1 MKRKIT
7 LLILSI
13 VMGSLAMIAQN
24 ILDLSGKNPS
34 LKIKEYTIYF
44 KEYNKNN
51 FIIDAKDSITISK
64 TVFAKNGNEAKR
76 AEIKDGRKLLTK
88 KDSVKKDISDIIKI
102 SPKSILT
109 ITWGQKTWTFKMKG
123 NEMNSSN
130 NKTNQNVK
138 TNEFQD
144 GSNSIWDI
152 IIGIIIGV
160 VISAIGF
167 CWLKKYR
174 KTNSKSKESTQK
186 TTAEDKAL
194 TTEVKNEKENAS
206 INQPAKAS
214 DVQVEEKNE
223 EANKENPNDETW
235 ATNDINK
242 IENAL
247 DEQIATI
254 IKGYEI
260 DIFNEYSNRNSKI
273 EKLQEILSI
282 YFNLL
287 NDKKHIS
294 KELCGSENA
303 DTQQILTKIKELK
316 TVKTSSESNYNRV
329 IAISDIERLIKADE
343 ISKSIYND
351 ETNGEFEAKI
361 KQLLDKLCK
370 KVKESIDTKSV
381 DGRHEAQ
388 KYVIEQLKI
397 NGFDSYFASNTPLK
411 SGLEKIKADIE
422 KSKSSMATSNSVN
435 TDDVTTNHSSNF
447 ESFLEELHSQL
458 PEISDNIG
466 TFDDLVNVIKDLIKN
481 HLNVEKDTSISFEN
495 TEEISIANFLKEVG
509 MQPTASQEDAIKQIK
524 DALVKVNELDEI
536 CKQYGTNKAKGLVD
550 AIKEHIYKSIKGQL
564 ESKNETKEIIASCH
578 TTEGIVKELSDAY
591 IEVGIEKKKLEEEQ
605 KEMTTN
611 LKEACANEGNSESM
625 EDSNMNKMFKAYQD
639 AVCQKIA
646 TEKANVETLQQKV
659 SSKQEII
666 DSNNKTFS
674 NMLSEMN
681 EVMKKDIHDIQASIA
696 GSFIRPCDMTL
707 KPQCD
712 ENQSLL
718 REAFKKFSMKLQAT
732 EAIGNYA
739 ELYHKVQDI
748 IEEDITNEYGLTN
761 VLSRYYSYSCL
772 PFMTDQAREYGMR
785 IDHES
790 MMCAYNALSHL
801 ANRFGLQLIVP
812 NLFADRISDGEYK
825 DCTGENYG
833 DLENLCPGVANY
845 VLEISNSDKQ
855 NYITDLVRVGYK
867 KDYKVK
873 QKAMVIV
880 AQ

>member
-7 LLILSI
+7 LLILSV
-13 VMGSLAMIAQN
+13 VMGSLTIIAQN
-24 ILDLSGKNPS
+24 VLDLSGKNPS
-34 LKIKEYTIYF
+34 LKIKDTIDIK
-44 KEYNKNN
+44 KEHKNI

-64 TVFAKNGNEAKR
+64 IVFVKNGNEAKR
-76 AEIKDGRKLLTK
+76 VEIKEGGNLLIK
-88 KDSVKKDISDIIKI
+88 MDSVKNDISKTIKI

-109 ITWGQKTWTFKMKG
+109 VTWGKTTWTFKMKD
-123 NEMNSSN
+123 NNMNLGR
-130 NKTNQNVK
+130 NKTGK
-138 TNEFQD
+138 TKEVQD
-144 GSNSIWDI
+144 KPNSILYI
-152 IIGIIIGV
+152 IIVIIIGV
-160 VISAIGF
+160 VISVFGF
-167 CWLKKYR
+167 CWFKRNKR
-174 KTNSKSKESTQK
+174 TSSKSKGGAPK
-186 TTAEDKAL
+186 ATAEAKTSTIEIKDDANITQSEKPSDIQVKVEDENDK
-194 TTEVKNEKENAS
+194 EDSNNETS
-206 INQPAKAS
+206 
-214 DVQVEEKNE
+214 
-223 EANKENPNDETW
+223 
-235 ATNDINK
+235 ATDDINET
-242 IENAL
+242 ENEL
-247 DEQIATI
+247 DKQIATV
-254 IKGYEI
+254 IKEFEEEF
-260 DIFNEYSNRNSKI
+260 FNDCNDRNSKI

-282 YFNLL
+282 HFNLL

-294 KELCGSENA
+294 KELCGNDNS
-303 DTQQILTKIKELK
+303 DTQQILIEIKELK
-316 TVKTSSESNYNRV
+316 VAKTSSESKNNNI
-329 IAISDIERLIKADE
+329 IAVSKIEHLIKANE

-351 ETNGEFEAKI
+351 ETNGDFEVRF
-361 KQLLDKLCK
+361 KQLLEKLCK
-370 KVKESIDTKSV
+370 KVQDSIDTKSA
-381 DGRHEAQ
+381 DGRYEAQ

-397 NGFDSYFASNTPLK
+397 NGFDRYFASNTTLK
-411 SGLEKIKADIE
+411 SGLEKIKVDID
-422 KSKSSMATSNSVN
+422 KGKSSRTTSNPDN
-435 TDDVTTNHSSNF
+435 TDDATTNHPLDF
-447 ESFLEELHSQL
+447 ERFAKKLHSQL
-458 PEISDNIG
+458 PEISDNINSL
-466 TFDDLVNVIKDLIKN
+466 DDLVEFIKDLIKN
-481 HLNVEKDTSISFEN
+481 HQNAERDITNSSEN
-495 TEEISIANFLKEVG
+495 TEETAISNFLKEVG
-509 MQPTASQEDAIKQIK
+509 MHPTASQEDAIKQIK
-524 DALVKVNELDEI
+524 EAIAKVTKLDNI
-536 CKQYGTNKAKGLVD
+536 CKQYGIDNAEGLLD
-550 AIKEHIYKSIKGQL
+550 AIKKHIYKSIKGQL

-591 IEVGIEKKKLEEEQ
+591 IEVGIEKKKLEEER

-611 LKEACANEGNSESM
+611 LKEAYTNVGNSEST
-625 EDSNMNKMFKAYQD
+625 EDSNMNEMFKAYQD

-646 TEKANVETLQQKV
+646 TEKANVEILQQEV
-659 SSKQEII
+659 SAKQEII
-666 DSNNKTFS
+666 KSNHKTFS
-674 NMLSEMN
+674 NMLSGMN
-681 EVMKKDIHDIQASIA
+681 EVMKKDIDDIQASIA
-696 GSFIRPCDMTL
+696 GPFIRPCDMTL

-732 EAIGNYA
+732 EAIGNYV

-867 KDYKVK
+867 KDYNVK

>member
-7 LLILSI
+7 LLILSV
-13 VMGSLAMIAQN
+13 VMGSLTIIAQN
-24 ILDLSGKNPS
+24 VLDLSGKNPS
-34 LKIKEYTIYF
+34 LKIKDTIDIK
-44 KEYNKNN
+44 KEHKNI

-64 TVFAKNGNEAKR
+64 IVFVKNGNEAKHV
-76 AEIKDGRKLLTK
+76 EIKEGGNLLIK
-88 KDSVKKDISDIIKI
+88 MDSVKNDISKTIKI

-109 ITWGQKTWTFKMKG
+109 VTWGKNTWTFKMKD
-123 NEMNSSN
+123 NKMELSR
-130 NKTNQNVK
+130 NKTGENTK
-138 TNEFQD
+138 TKEVQD
-144 GSNSIWDI
+144 KPNSILYI
-152 IIGIIIGV
+152 IIVIIIGV
-160 VISAIGF
+160 VISVFGF
-167 CWLKKYR
+167 CWFKRNKR
-174 KTNSKSKESTQK
+174 TSSKSKGGAPK
-186 TTAEDKAL
+186 ATAEAKTSTIEIKDDANITQSTKPSDIQ
-194 TTEVKNEKENAS
+194 VKVEDEN
-206 INQPAKAS
+206 
-214 DVQVEEKNE
+214 
-223 EANKENPNDETW
+223 NKEDSNNETS
-235 ATNDINK
+235 ATDDINET
-242 IENAL
+242 ENEL
-247 DEQIATI
+247 DKQIATV
-254 IKGYEI
+254 IKGFEEEF
-260 DIFNEYSNRNSKI
+260 FNDCNDRNSKI

-282 YFNLL
+282 HFNLL

-294 KELCGSENA
+294 KELCGNDNS
-303 DTQQILTKIKELK
+303 DTQQILIEIKELK
-316 TVKTSSESNYNRV
+316 VAKTSSESKNNNI
-329 IAISDIERLIKADE
+329 IAVSKIEHLIKANE

-351 ETNGEFEAKI
+351 ETNGDFDVRF
-361 KQLLDKLCK
+361 KQLLEKLCK
-370 KVKESIDTKSV
+370 KVQDSIDTKSA
-381 DGRHEAQ
+381 DGRYEAQ

-397 NGFDSYFASNTPLK
+397 NGFDRYFASNTTLK
-411 SGLEKIKADIE
+411 SGLEKIKVDID
-422 KSKSSMATSNSVN
+422 KGKSSRTTSNPDN
-435 TDDVTTNHSSNF
+435 TDDATTNHPLDF
-447 ESFLEELHSQL
+447 ERFAKKLHSQL
-458 PEISDNIG
+458 PEISDNINSL
-466 TFDDLVNVIKDLIKN
+466 DDLVEFIKDLIKN
-481 HLNVEKDTSISFEN
+481 HQNAERNITNSSEN
-495 TEEISIANFLKEVG
+495 TEETAISNFLKEVG
-509 MQPTASQEDAIKQIK
+509 MHPTASQEDAIKQIK
-524 DALVKVNELDEI
+524 EAIAKVTKLDNI
-536 CKQYGTNKAKGLVD
+536 CKQYGIDNAEGLLD
-550 AIKEHIYKSIKGQL
+550 AIKKHIYKSIKGQL

-591 IEVGIEKKKLEEEQ
+591 IEVGIEKKKLEEER

-611 LKEACANEGNSESM
+611 LKEAYTNVGNSEST
-625 EDSNMNKMFKAYQD
+625 EDSNMNEMFKAYQD

-646 TEKANVETLQQKV
+646 TEKANVETLQQEV
-659 SSKQEII
+659 SAKQEII
-666 DSNNKTFS
+666 KSNHKTFS
-674 NMLSEMN
+674 NMLSGMN
-681 EVMKKDIHDIQASIA
+681 EVMKKDIDDIQASIA
-696 GSFIRPCDMTL
+696 GPFIRPCDMTL

-855 NYITDLVRVGYK
+855 KYITDLVRVGYK
-867 KDYKVK
+867 KDYKVQ

>member
-1 MKRKIT
+1 
-7 LLILSI
+7 
-13 VMGSLAMIAQN
+13 MGSLTIIAQN
-24 ILDLSGKNPS
+24 VLDLSGKNPS
-34 LKIKEYTIYF
+34 LKIKDNTIDIK
-44 KEYNKNN
+44 KEPKNI

-64 TVFAKNGNEAKR
+64 IVFVKNGNEAKR
-76 AEIKDGRKLLTK
+76 VEIKEGGNLLIK
-88 KDSVKKDISDIIKI
+88 KDSVKNDISQIIKI

-109 ITWGQKTWTFKMKG
+109 VTWGKNTWTFKMKD
-123 NEMNSSN
+123 NNMELSR
-130 NKTNQNVK
+130 NKTGENTK
-138 TNEFQD
+138 TKEVQD
-144 GSNSIWDI
+144 KPNSILYI
-152 IIGIIIGV
+152 IIVIIIGV
-160 VISAIGF
+160 VISVFGF
-167 CWLKKYR
+167 CWFKRNKR
-174 KTNSKSKESTQK
+174 TSSKSKGGASK
-186 TTAEDKAL
+186 ATAEAK
-194 TTEVKNEKENAS
+194 TSTKEVKDDAKITQSAKPSDIQVKVEDENDKEDSNNETS
-206 INQPAKAS
+206 
-214 DVQVEEKNE
+214 
-223 EANKENPNDETW
+223 
-235 ATNDINK
+235 ATDDINET
-242 IENAL
+242 ENEL
-247 DEQIATI
+247 DKQIAI
-254 IKGYEI
+254 VIKGFEEEF
-260 DIFNEYSNRNSKI
+260 FNDCNDRNSKI

-282 YFNLL
+282 HFNLL
-287 NDKKHIS
+287 NDKKRIS
-294 KELCGSENA
+294 KELCGNDNS
-303 DTQQILTKIKELK
+303 DTQQILIEIKELK
-316 TVKTSSESNYNRV
+316 VAKTSSESKNNNI
-329 IAISDIERLIKADE
+329 IAVSKIEHLIKANE

-351 ETNGEFEAKI
+351 ETNGDFDVRF
-361 KQLLDKLCK
+361 KQLLEKLCK
-370 KVKESIDTKSV
+370 KVQDSIDTKSA
-381 DGRHEAQ
+381 DGRYEAQ

-397 NGFDSYFASNTPLK
+397 NGFDRYFASNTTLK
-411 SGLEKIKADIE
+411 SGLEKIKVDID
-422 KSKSSMATSNSVN
+422 KGKSSRTTSNPDN
-435 TDDVTTNHSSNF
+435 TDDATTNHPLDF
-447 ESFLEELHSQL
+447 ERFAKKLHSQL
-458 PEISDNIG
+458 PEISDNINSL
-466 TFDDLVNVIKDLIKN
+466 DDLVEFIKDLIKN
-481 HLNVEKDTSISFEN
+481 HQNAERDITNSSEN
-495 TEEISIANFLKEVG
+495 TAETAISNFLKEVG
-509 MQPTASQEDAIKQIK
+509 MHPIASQEDAIKQIK
-524 DALVKVNELDEI
+524 EAIAKVTKLDNI
-536 CKQYGTNKAKGLVD
+536 CKQYGIDNAEGLLD
-550 AIKEHIYKSIKGQL
+550 AIKKHIYKSIKGQL

-591 IEVGIEKKKLEEEQ
+591 IEVGIEKKKLEEER

-611 LKEACANEGNSESM
+611 LKEAYTNVGNSEST
-625 EDSNMNKMFKAYQD
+625 EDSNMNEMFKAYQD

-646 TEKANVETLQQKV
+646 TEKANVETLQQEV
-659 SSKQEII
+659 SAKQEII
-666 DSNNKTFS
+666 KSNHKTFS
-674 NMLSEMN
+674 NMLSGMN
-681 EVMKKDIHDIQASIA
+681 EVMKKDIDDIQASIA
-696 GSFIRPCDMTL
+696 GPFIRPCDMTL

>member
-7 LLILSI
+7 LLILSVI
-13 VMGSLAMIAQN
+13 MGSLTIIAQN
-24 ILDLSGKNPS
+24 VLDLSGKNPS
-34 LKIKEYTIYF
+34 LKIKDNTIDIK
-44 KEYNKNN
+44 KEPKNI

-64 TVFAKNGNEAKR
+64 IVFVKNGNEAKR
-76 AEIKDGRKLLTK
+76 VEIKEGGNLLIK
-88 KDSVKKDISDIIKI
+88 KDSVKNDISQIIKI

-109 ITWGQKTWTFKMKG
+109 VTWGKNTWTFKMKD
-123 NEMNSSN
+123 NNMELSR
-130 NKTNQNVK
+130 NKTGENTK
-138 TNEFQD
+138 TKEVQD
-144 GSNSIWDI
+144 KPNSILYI
-152 IIGIIIGV
+152 IIVIIIGV
-160 VISAIGF
+160 VISVFGF
-167 CWLKKYR
+167 CWFKRNKR
-174 KTNSKSKESTQK
+174 TSSKSKGGASK
-186 TTAEDKAL
+186 ATAEAK
-194 TTEVKNEKENAS
+194 TSTKEVKDDAKITQSAKPSDIQVKVEDENDKEDSNNETS
-206 INQPAKAS
+206 
-214 DVQVEEKNE
+214 
-223 EANKENPNDETW
+223 
-235 ATNDINK
+235 ATDDINET
-242 IENAL
+242 ENEL
-247 DEQIATI
+247 DKQIAI
-254 IKGYEI
+254 VIKGFEEEF
-260 DIFNEYSNRNSKI
+260 FNDCNDRNSKI

-282 YFNLL
+282 HFNLL
-287 NDKKHIS
+287 NDKKRIS
-294 KELCGSENA
+294 KELCGNDNS
-303 DTQQILTKIKELK
+303 DTQQILIEIKELK
-316 TVKTSSESNYNRV
+316 VAKTSSESKNNNI
-329 IAISDIERLIKADE
+329 IAVSKIEHLIKANE

-351 ETNGEFEAKI
+351 ETNGDFDVRF
-361 KQLLDKLCK
+361 KQLLEKLCK
-370 KVKESIDTKSV
+370 KVQDSIDTKSA
-381 DGRHEAQ
+381 DGRYEAQ

-397 NGFDSYFASNTPLK
+397 NGFDRYFASNTTLK
-411 SGLEKIKADIE
+411 SGLEKIKVDID
-422 KSKSSMATSNSVN
+422 KGKSSRTTSNPDN
-435 TDDVTTNHSSNF
+435 TDDATTNHPLDF
-447 ESFLEELHSQL
+447 ERFAKKLHSQL
-458 PEISDNIG
+458 PEISDNINSL
-466 TFDDLVNVIKDLIKN
+466 DDLVEFIKDLIKN
-481 HLNVEKDTSISFEN
+481 HQNAERDITNSSEN
-495 TEEISIANFLKEVG
+495 TAETAISNFLKEVG
-509 MQPTASQEDAIKQIK
+509 MHPIASQEDAIKQIK
-524 DALVKVNELDEI
+524 EAIAKVTKLDNI
-536 CKQYGTNKAKGLVD
+536 CKQYGIDNAEGLLD
-550 AIKEHIYKSIKGQL
+550 AIKKHIYKSIKGQL

-591 IEVGIEKKKLEEEQ
+591 IEVGIEKKKLEEER

-611 LKEACANEGNSESM
+611 LKEAYTNVGNSEST
-625 EDSNMNKMFKAYQD
+625 EDSNMNEMFKAYQD

-646 TEKANVETLQQKV
+646 TEKANVETLQQEV
-659 SSKQEII
+659 SAKQEII
-666 DSNNKTFS
+666 KSNHKTFS
-674 NMLSEMN
+674 NMLSGMN
-681 EVMKKDIHDIQASIA
+681 EVMKKDIDDIQASIA
-696 GSFIRPCDMTL
+696 GPFIRPCDMTL

>member
-7 LLILSI
+7 LLILSV
-13 VMGSLAMIAQN
+13 VMGSLTIIAQN
-24 ILDLSGKNPS
+24 VLDLSGKNPS
-34 LKIKEYTIYF
+34 LKIKDTIDIK
-44 KEYNKNN
+44 KEHKNI

-64 TVFAKNGNEAKR
+64 IVFVKNGNEAKHV
-76 AEIKDGRKLLTK
+76 EIKEGGNLLIK
-88 KDSVKKDISDIIKI
+88 MDSVKNDISKTIKI

-109 ITWGQKTWTFKMKG
+109 VTWGKNTWTFKMKD
-123 NEMNSSN
+123 NKMELSR
-130 NKTNQNVK
+130 NKTGENTK
-138 TNEFQD
+138 TKEVQD
-144 GSNSIWDI
+144 KPNSILYI
-152 IIGIIIGV
+152 IIVIIIGV
-160 VISAIGF
+160 VISVFGF
-167 CWLKKYR
+167 CWFKRNKR
-174 KTNSKSKESTQK
+174 TSSKSKGGAPK
-186 TTAEDKAL
+186 ATAEAKTSTIEIKDDANITQSTKPSDIQ
-194 TTEVKNEKENAS
+194 VKVEDEN
-206 INQPAKAS
+206 
-214 DVQVEEKNE
+214 
-223 EANKENPNDETW
+223 NKEDSNNETS
-235 ATNDINK
+235 ATDDINET
-242 IENAL
+242 ENEL
-247 DEQIATI
+247 DKQIATV
-254 IKGYEI
+254 IKGFEEEF
-260 DIFNEYSNRNSKI
+260 FNDCNDRNSKI

-282 YFNLL
+282 HFNLL

-294 KELCGSENA
+294 KELCGNDNS
-303 DTQQILTKIKELK
+303 DTQQILIEIKELK
-316 TVKTSSESNYNRV
+316 VAKTSSESKNNNI
-329 IAISDIERLIKADE
+329 IAVSKIEHLIKANE

-351 ETNGEFEAKI
+351 ETNGDFDVRF
-361 KQLLDKLCK
+361 KQLLEKLCK
-370 KVKESIDTKSV
+370 KVQDSIDTKSA
-381 DGRHEAQ
+381 DGRYEAQ

-397 NGFDSYFASNTPLK
+397 NGFDRYFASNTTLK
-411 SGLEKIKADIE
+411 SGLEKIKVDID
-422 KSKSSMATSNSVN
+422 KGKSSRTTSNPDN
-435 TDDVTTNHSSNF
+435 TDDATTNHPLDF
-447 ESFLEELHSQL
+447 ERFAKKLHSQL
-458 PEISDNIG
+458 PEISDNINSL
-466 TFDDLVNVIKDLIKN
+466 DDLVEFIKDLIKN
-481 HLNVEKDTSISFEN
+481 HQNAERNITNSSEN
-495 TEEISIANFLKEVG
+495 TEETAISNFLKEVG
-509 MQPTASQEDAIKQIK
+509 MHPTASQEDAIKQIK
-524 DALVKVNELDEI
+524 EAIAKVTKLDNI
-536 CKQYGTNKAKGLVD
+536 CKQYGIDNAEGLLD
-550 AIKEHIYKSIKGQL
+550 AIKKHIYKSIKGQL

-591 IEVGIEKKKLEEEQ
+591 IEVGIEKKKLEEER

-611 LKEACANEGNSESM
+611 LKEAYTNVGNSEST
-625 EDSNMNKMFKAYQD
+625 EDSNMNEMFKAYQD

-646 TEKANVETLQQKV
+646 TEKANVETLQQEV
-659 SSKQEII
+659 SAKQEII
-666 DSNNKTFS
+666 KSNHKTFS
-674 NMLSEMN
+674 NMLSGMN
-681 EVMKKDIHDIQASIA
+681 EVMKKDIDDIQASIA
-696 GSFIRPCDMTL
+696 GPFIRPCDMTL

-845 VLEISNSDKQ
+845 VFEISNSDKQ

>member
-7 LLILSI
+7 LLILSV
-13 VMGSLAMIAQN
+13 VMGSLTIIAQN
-24 ILDLSGKNPS
+24 VLDLSGKNPS
-34 LKIKEYTIYF
+34 LKIKDTIDIK
-44 KEYNKNN
+44 KEHKNI

-64 TVFAKNGNEAKR
+64 IVFVKNGNEAKHV
-76 AEIKDGRKLLTK
+76 EIKEGGNLLIK
-88 KDSVKKDISDIIKI
+88 MDSVKNDISKTIKI

-109 ITWGQKTWTFKMKG
+109 VTWGKNTWTFKMKD
-123 NEMNSSN
+123 NKMELSR
-130 NKTNQNVK
+130 NKTGENTK
-138 TNEFQD
+138 TKEVQD
-144 GSNSIWDI
+144 KPNSILYI
-152 IIGIIIGV
+152 IIVIIIGV
-160 VISAIGF
+160 VISVFGF
-167 CWLKKYR
+167 CWFKRNKR
-174 KTNSKSKESTQK
+174 TSSKSKGGAPK
-186 TTAEDKAL
+186 ATAEAKTSTIEIKDDANITQSTKPSDIQ
-194 TTEVKNEKENAS
+194 VKVEDEN
-206 INQPAKAS
+206 
-214 DVQVEEKNE
+214 
-223 EANKENPNDETW
+223 NKEDSNNETS
-235 ATNDINK
+235 ATDDINET
-242 IENAL
+242 ENEL
-247 DEQIATI
+247 DKQIATV
-254 IKGYEI
+254 IKGFEEEF
-260 DIFNEYSNRNSKI
+260 FNDCNDRNSKI

-282 YFNLL
+282 HFNLL

-294 KELCGSENA
+294 KELCGNDNS
-303 DTQQILTKIKELK
+303 DTQQILIEIKELK
-316 TVKTSSESNYNRV
+316 VAKTSSESKNNNI
-329 IAISDIERLIKADE
+329 IAVSKIEHLIKANE

-351 ETNGEFEAKI
+351 ETNGDFDVRF
-361 KQLLDKLCK
+361 KQLLEKLCK
-370 KVKESIDTKSV
+370 KVQDSIDTKSA
-381 DGRHEAQ
+381 DGRYEAQ

-397 NGFDSYFASNTPLK
+397 NGFDRYFASNTTLK
-411 SGLEKIKADIE
+411 SGLEKIKVDID
-422 KSKSSMATSNSVN
+422 KGKSSRTTSNPDN
-435 TDDVTTNHSSNF
+435 TDDATTNHPLDF
-447 ESFLEELHSQL
+447 ERFAKKLHSQL
-458 PEISDNIG
+458 PEISDNINSL
-466 TFDDLVNVIKDLIKN
+466 DDLVEFIKDLIKN
-481 HLNVEKDTSISFEN
+481 HQNAERNITNSSEN
-495 TEEISIANFLKEVG
+495 TEETAISNFLKEVG
-509 MQPTASQEDAIKQIK
+509 MHPTASQEDAIKQIK
-524 DALVKVNELDEI
+524 EAIAKVTKLDNI
-536 CKQYGTNKAKGLVD
+536 CKQYGIDNAEGLLD
-550 AIKEHIYKSIKGQL
+550 AIKKHIYKSIKGQL

-591 IEVGIEKKKLEEEQ
+591 IEVGIEKKKLEEER

-611 LKEACANEGNSESM
+611 LKEAYTNVGNSGST
-625 EDSNMNKMFKAYQD
+625 EDSNMNEMFKAYQD

-646 TEKANVETLQQKV
+646 TEKANVETLQQEV
-659 SSKQEII
+659 SAKQEII
-666 DSNNKTFS
+666 KSNHKTFS
-674 NMLSEMN
+674 NMLSGMN
-681 EVMKKDIHDIQASIA
+681 EVMKKDIDDIQASIA
-696 GSFIRPCDMTL
+696 GPFIRPCDMTL

>member
-1 MKRKIT
+1 
-7 LLILSI
+7 
-13 VMGSLAMIAQN
+13 MGSLTIIAQN
-24 ILDLSGKNPS
+24 VLDLSGKNPS
-34 LKIKEYTIYF
+34 LKIKDNTIDIK
-44 KEYNKNN
+44 KEPKNI

-64 TVFAKNGNEAKR
+64 IVFVKNGNEAKR
-76 AEIKDGRKLLTK
+76 VEIKEGGNLLIK
-88 KDSVKKDISDIIKI
+88 KDSVKNDISQIIKI

-109 ITWGQKTWTFKMKG
+109 VTWGKNTWTFKMKD
-123 NEMNSSN
+123 NNMELSR
-130 NKTNQNVK
+130 NKTGENTK
-138 TNEFQD
+138 TKEVQD
-144 GSNSIWDI
+144 KPNSILYI
-152 IIGIIIGV
+152 IIVIIIGV
-160 VISAIGF
+160 VISVFGF
-167 CWLKKYR
+167 CWFKRNKR
-174 KTNSKSKESTQK
+174 TSSKSKGGASK
-186 TTAEDKAL
+186 ATAEAK
-194 TTEVKNEKENAS
+194 TSTKEVKDDAKITQSAKPSDIQVKVEDENDKEDSNNETS
-206 INQPAKAS
+206 
-214 DVQVEEKNE
+214 
-223 EANKENPNDETW
+223 
-235 ATNDINK
+235 ATDDINET
-242 IENAL
+242 ENEL
-247 DEQIATI
+247 DKQIAI
-254 IKGYEI
+254 VIKGFEEEF
-260 DIFNEYSNRNSKI
+260 FNDCNDRNSKI

-282 YFNLL
+282 HFNLL
-287 NDKKHIS
+287 NDKKRIS
-294 KELCGSENA
+294 KELCGNDNS
-303 DTQQILTKIKELK
+303 DTQQILIEIKELK
-316 TVKTSSESNYNRV
+316 VAKTSSESKNNNI
-329 IAISDIERLIKADE
+329 IAVSKIEHLIKANE

-351 ETNGEFEAKI
+351 ETNGDFDVRF
-361 KQLLDKLCK
+361 KQLLEKLCK
-370 KVKESIDTKSV
+370 KVQDSIDTKSA
-381 DGRHEAQ
+381 DGRYEAQ

-397 NGFDSYFASNTPLK
+397 NGFDRYFASNTTLK
-411 SGLEKIKADIE
+411 SGLEKIKVDID
-422 KSKSSMATSNSVN
+422 KGKSSRTTSNPDN
-435 TDDVTTNHSSNF
+435 TDDATTNHPLDF
-447 ESFLEELHSQL
+447 ERFAKKLHSQL
-458 PEISDNIG
+458 PEISDNINSL
-466 TFDDLVNVIKDLIKN
+466 DDLVEFIKDLIKN
-481 HLNVEKDTSISFEN
+481 HQNAERDITNSSEN
-495 TEEISIANFLKEVG
+495 TAETAISNFLKEVG
-509 MQPTASQEDAIKQIK
+509 MHPIASQEDAIKQIK
-524 DALVKVNELDEI
+524 EAIAKVTKLDNI
-536 CKQYGTNKAKGLVD
+536 CKQYGIDNAEGLLD
-550 AIKEHIYKSIKGQL
+550 AIKKHIYKSIKGQL

-591 IEVGIEKKKLEEEQ
+591 IEVGIEKKKLEEER

-611 LKEACANEGNSESM
+611 LKEAYTNVGNSEST
-625 EDSNMNKMFKAYQD
+625 EDSNMNEMFKAYQD

-646 TEKANVETLQQKV
+646 TEKVNVETLQQEV
-659 SSKQEII
+659 SAKQEII
-666 DSNNKTFS
+666 KSNHKTFS
-674 NMLSEMN
+674 NMLLGMN
-681 EVMKKDIHDIQASIA
+681 EVMKKDIDDIQASIA

-707 KPQCD
+707 KSQCD

>member
-7 LLILSI
+7 LLILSV
-13 VMGSLAMIAQN
+13 VMGSLTIIAQN
-24 ILDLSGKNPS
+24 VLDLSGKNPS
-34 LKIKEYTIYF
+34 LKIKDTIDIK
-44 KEYNKNN
+44 KEHKNI

-64 TVFAKNGNEAKR
+64 IVFVKNGNEAKHV
-76 AEIKDGRKLLTK
+76 EIKEGGNLLIK
-88 KDSVKKDISDIIKI
+88 MDSVKNDISKTIKI

-109 ITWGQKTWTFKMKG
+109 VTWGKNTWTFKMKD
-123 NEMNSSN
+123 NKMELSR
-130 NKTNQNVK
+130 NKTGENTK
-138 TNEFQD
+138 TKEVQD
-144 GSNSIWDI
+144 KPNSILYI
-152 IIGIIIGV
+152 IIVIIIGV
-160 VISAIGF
+160 VISVFGF
-167 CWLKKYR
+167 CWFKRNKR
-174 KTNSKSKESTQK
+174 TSSKSKGGAPK
-186 TTAEDKAL
+186 ATAEAKTSTIEIKDDANITQSTKPSDIQ
-194 TTEVKNEKENAS
+194 VKVEDEN
-206 INQPAKAS
+206 
-214 DVQVEEKNE
+214 
-223 EANKENPNDETW
+223 NKEDSNNETS
-235 ATNDINK
+235 ATDDINET
-242 IENAL
+242 ENEL
-247 DEQIATI
+247 DKQIATV
-254 IKGYEI
+254 IKGFEEEF
-260 DIFNEYSNRNSKI
+260 FNDCNDRNSKI

-282 YFNLL
+282 HFNLL

-294 KELCGSENA
+294 KELCGNDNS
-303 DTQQILTKIKELK
+303 DTQQILIEIKELK
-316 TVKTSSESNYNRV
+316 VAKTSSESKNNNI
-329 IAISDIERLIKADE
+329 IAVSKIEHLIKANE

-351 ETNGEFEAKI
+351 ETNGDFDVRF
-361 KQLLDKLCK
+361 KQLLEKLCK
-370 KVKESIDTKSV
+370 KVQDSIDTKSA
-381 DGRHEAQ
+381 DGRYEAQ

-397 NGFDSYFASNTPLK
+397 NGFDRYFASNTTLK
-411 SGLEKIKADIE
+411 SGLEKIKVDID
-422 KSKSSMATSNSVN
+422 KGKSSRTTSNPDN
-435 TDDVTTNHSSNF
+435 TDDATTNHPLDF
-447 ESFLEELHSQL
+447 ERFAKKLHSQL
-458 PEISDNIG
+458 PEISDNINSL
-466 TFDDLVNVIKDLIKN
+466 DDLVEFIKDLIKN
-481 HLNVEKDTSISFEN
+481 HQNAERNITNSSEN
-495 TEEISIANFLKEVG
+495 TEETAISNFLKEVG
-509 MQPTASQEDAIKQIK
+509 MHPTASQEDAIKQIK
-524 DALVKVNELDEI
+524 EAIAKVTKLDNI
-536 CKQYGTNKAKGLVD
+536 CKQYGIDNAEGLLD
-550 AIKEHIYKSIKGQL
+550 AIKKHIYKSIKGQL

-591 IEVGIEKKKLEEEQ
+591 IEVGIEKKKLEEER

-611 LKEACANEGNSESM
+611 LKEAYTNVGNSEST
-625 EDSNMNKMFKAYQD
+625 EDSNMNEMFKAYQD

-646 TEKANVETLQQKV
+646 TEKANVETLQQEV
-659 SSKQEII
+659 SAKQEII
-666 DSNNKTFS
+666 KSNHKTFS
-674 NMLSEMN
+674 NMLSGMN
-681 EVMKKDIHDIQASIA
+681 EVMKKDIDDIQASIA
-696 GSFIRPCDMTL
+696 GPFIRPCDMTL

-812 NLFADRISDGEYK
+812 NLFADRISNGEYK

>member
-7 LLILSI
+7 LLILTV
-13 VMGSLAMIAQN
+13 VMGSLTIIAQN
-24 ILDLSGKNPS
+24 VLDLSGKNPS
-34 LKIKEYTIYF
+34 LKIKDTIDIK
-44 KEYNKNN
+44 KEHKNI

-64 TVFAKNGNEAKR
+64 IVFVKNGNEAKHV
-76 AEIKDGRKLLTK
+76 EIKEGGNLLIK
-88 KDSVKKDISDIIKI
+88 MDSVKNDISKTIKI

-109 ITWGQKTWTFKMKG
+109 VTWGKNTWTFKMKD
-123 NEMNSSN
+123 NKMELSR
-130 NKTNQNVK
+130 NKTGENTK
-138 TNEFQD
+138 TKEVQD
-144 GSNSIWDI
+144 KPNSILYI
-152 IIGIIIGV
+152 IIVIIIGV
-160 VISAIGF
+160 VISVFGF
-167 CWLKKYR
+167 CWFKRNKR
-174 KTNSKSKESTQK
+174 TSSKSKGGAPK
-186 TTAEDKAL
+186 ATAEAKTSTIEIKDDANITQSTKPSDIQ
-194 TTEVKNEKENAS
+194 VKVEDEN
-206 INQPAKAS
+206 
-214 DVQVEEKNE
+214 
-223 EANKENPNDETW
+223 NKEDSNNETS
-235 ATNDINK
+235 ATDDINET
-242 IENAL
+242 ENEL
-247 DEQIATI
+247 DKQIATV
-254 IKGYEI
+254 IKGFEEEF
-260 DIFNEYSNRNSKI
+260 FNDCNDRNSKI

-282 YFNLL
+282 HFNLL

-294 KELCGSENA
+294 KELCGNDNS
-303 DTQQILTKIKELK
+303 DTQQILIEIKELK
-316 TVKTSSESNYNRV
+316 VAKTSSESKNNNI
-329 IAISDIERLIKADE
+329 IAVSKIEHLIKANE

-351 ETNGEFEAKI
+351 ETNGDFDVRF
-361 KQLLDKLCK
+361 KQLLEKLCK
-370 KVKESIDTKSV
+370 KVQDSIDTKSA
-381 DGRHEAQ
+381 DGRYEAQ

-397 NGFDSYFASNTPLK
+397 NGFDRYFASNTTLK
-411 SGLEKIKADIE
+411 SGLEKIKVDID
-422 KSKSSMATSNSVN
+422 KGKSSRTTSNPDN
-435 TDDVTTNHSSNF
+435 TDDATTNHPLDF
-447 ESFLEELHSQL
+447 ERFAKKLHSQL
-458 PEISDNIG
+458 PEISDNINSL
-466 TFDDLVNVIKDLIKN
+466 DDLVEFIKDLIKN
-481 HLNVEKDTSISFEN
+481 HQNAERNITNSSEN
-495 TEEISIANFLKEVG
+495 TEETAISNFLKEVG
-509 MQPTASQEDAIKQIK
+509 MHPTASQEDAIKQIK
-524 DALVKVNELDEI
+524 EAIAKVTKLDNI
-536 CKQYGTNKAKGLVD
+536 CKQYGIDNAEGLLD
-550 AIKEHIYKSIKGQL
+550 AIKKHIYKSIKGQL

-591 IEVGIEKKKLEEEQ
+591 IEVGIEKKKLEEER

-611 LKEACANEGNSESM
+611 LKEAYTNVGNSEST
-625 EDSNMNKMFKAYQD
+625 EDSNMNEMFKAYQD

-646 TEKANVETLQQKV
+646 TEKANVETLQQEV
-659 SSKQEII
+659 SAKQEII
-666 DSNNKTFS
+666 KSNHKTFS
-674 NMLSEMN
+674 NMLSGMN
-681 EVMKKDIHDIQASIA
+681 EVMKKDIDDIQASIA
-696 GSFIRPCDMTL
+696 GPFIRPCDMTL

>member
-7 LLILSI
+7 LLILSV
-13 VMGSLAMIAQN
+13 VMGSLTIIAQN
-24 ILDLSGKNPS
+24 VLDLSSKNPS
-34 LKIKEYTIYF
+34 LKIKDTIDIK
-44 KEYNKNN
+44 KEHKNI

-64 TVFAKNGNEAKR
+64 IVFVKNGNEAKR
-76 AEIKDGRKLLTK
+76 AEIKEGGNLLIK
-88 KDSVKKDISDIIKI
+88 MDSVKNDISKTIKI

-109 ITWGQKTWTFKMKG
+109 VTWGENTWTFKMKD
-123 NEMNSSN
+123 NNMKLSR
-130 NKTNQNVK
+130 NKTGENTK
-138 TNEFQD
+138 TKEVQD
-144 GSNSIWDI
+144 KPNSILYI
-152 IIGIIIGV
+152 IIVIIIGV
-160 VISAIGF
+160 VISVFGF
-167 CWLKKYR
+167 CWFKRNKR
-174 KTNSKSKESTQK
+174 TSSKSKGGAPK
-186 TTAEDKAL
+186 ATAEAKTSTIEIKDDANITQSAKPSDIQVKVEDENDKEDSNNETS
-194 TTEVKNEKENAS
+194 TT
-206 INQPAKAS
+206 
-214 DVQVEEKNE
+214 D
-223 EANKENPNDETW
+223 
-235 ATNDINK
+235 DINET
-242 IENAL
+242 ENEL
-247 DEQIATI
+247 DKQLATVT
-254 IKGYEI
+254 KGFEEEF
-260 DIFNEYSNRNSKI
+260 FNDCNNRNSKI
-273 EKLQEILSI
+273 EKLQEILLT

-287 NDKKHIS
+287 NDIKSIS
-294 KELCGSENA
+294 KELCGNDNS
-303 DTQQILTKIKELK
+303 DTQQILIKIKELK
-316 TVKTSSESNYNRV
+316 VAKISSESNNNI
-329 IAISDIERLIKADE
+329 IAVSKIEHLIKAND

-351 ETNGEFEAKI
+351 ETNGDFNVRF
-361 KQLLDKLCK
+361 KQLLEKLCK
-370 KVKESIDTKSV
+370 KVQDSIDTKSA
-381 DGRHEAQ
+381 DGRYAAQ
-388 KYVIEQLKI
+388 KYVIGQLKI
-397 NGFDSYFASNTPLK
+397 NGLDRYFAPNTTLK

-422 KSKSSMATSNSVN
+422 KSKSSMATSNPVN

-447 ESFLEELHSQL
+447 ESFLEELHSRL

-481 HLNVEKDTSISFEN
+481 HLNVEKDTSISSEN
-495 TEEISIANFLKEVG
+495 TEEISITNFLKEVG

-681 EVMKKDIHDIQASIA
+681 EVMKKDIHDIQVSVA

-718 REAFKKFSMKLQAT
+718 REAFKKFSKNLLT
-732 EAIGNYA
+732 TDAIDNYA
-739 ELYHKVQDI
+739 ELYRKVQDI

-772 PFMTDQAREYGMR
+772 PFMTDQTREYGMR

-801 ANRFGLQLIVP
+801 ANRFGLQLIIP

-825 DCTGENYG
+825 DCTGEKYG

-845 VLEISNSDKQ
+845 VLEISNSNKQ

-867 KDYKVK
+867 KNNEVK

-880 AQ
+880 V

>member
-1 MKRKIT
+1 
-7 LLILSI
+7 
-13 VMGSLAMIAQN
+13 MGSLTIIAQN
-24 ILDLSGKNPS
+24 VLDLSGKNPS
-34 LKIKEYTIYF
+34 LKIKDNTIDIK
-44 KEYNKNN
+44 KEPKNI

-64 TVFAKNGNEAKR
+64 IVFVKNGNEAKR
-76 AEIKDGRKLLTK
+76 VEIKEGGNLLIK
-88 KDSVKKDISDIIKI
+88 KDSVKNDISQIIKI

-109 ITWGQKTWTFKMKG
+109 VTWGKNTWTFKMKD
-123 NEMNSSN
+123 NNMELSR
-130 NKTNQNVK
+130 NKTGENTK
-138 TNEFQD
+138 TKEVQD
-144 GSNSIWDI
+144 KPNSILYI
-152 IIGIIIGV
+152 IIVIIIGV
-160 VISAIGF
+160 VISVFGF
-167 CWLKKYR
+167 CWFKR
-174 KTNSKSKESTQK
+174 NRRTSSKSKGGASK
-186 TTAEDKAL
+186 ATAEAK
-194 TTEVKNEKENAS
+194 TSTKEVKDDAKITQSAKPSDIQVKVEDENDKEDSNNETS
-206 INQPAKAS
+206 
-214 DVQVEEKNE
+214 
-223 EANKENPNDETW
+223 
-235 ATNDINK
+235 ATDDINET
-242 IENAL
+242 ENEL
-247 DEQIATI
+247 DKQIAI
-254 IKGYEI
+254 VIKGFEEEF
-260 DIFNEYSNRNSKI
+260 FNDCNDRNSKI
-273 EKLQEILSI
+273 EKLQEILAI
-282 YFNLL
+282 HFNLL
-287 NDKKHIS
+287 NDKKRIS
-294 KELCGSENA
+294 KELCGNDNS
-303 DTQQILTKIKELK
+303 DTQQILIEIKELK
-316 TVKTSSESNYNRV
+316 VAKTSSESKNNNI
-329 IAISDIERLIKADE
+329 IAVSKIEHLIKANE

-351 ETNGEFEAKI
+351 ETNGDFDVRF
-361 KQLLDKLCK
+361 KQLLEKLCK
-370 KVKESIDTKSV
+370 KVQDSIDTKSA
-381 DGRHEAQ
+381 DGRYEAQ

-397 NGFDSYFASNTPLK
+397 NGFDRYFASNTTLK
-411 SGLEKIKADIE
+411 SGLEKIKVDID
-422 KSKSSMATSNSVN
+422 KGKSSRTTSNPDN
-435 TDDVTTNHSSNF
+435 TDDATTNHPLDF
-447 ESFLEELHSQL
+447 ERFAKKLHGQL
-458 PEISDNIG
+458 PEISDNINSLN
-466 TFDDLVNVIKDLIKN
+466 DLVEFIKDLIKN
-481 HLNVEKDTSISFEN
+481 HQNAERDITNSSEN
-495 TEEISIANFLKEVG
+495 TEETAISNFLKEVG
-509 MQPTASQEDAIKQIK
+509 MHPTASQEDAVKQIK
-524 DALVKVNELDEI
+524 EAIAKVTKLDNI
-536 CKQYGTNKAKGLVD
+536 CKQYGIDNAEGLLD
-550 AIKEHIYKSIKGQL
+550 AIKKHIYKSIKGQL

-591 IEVGIEKKKLEEEQ
+591 IEVGIEKKKLEEER

-611 LKEACANEGNSESM
+611 LKEAYTNVGNSEST
-625 EDSNMNKMFKAYQD
+625 EDSNMNEMFKAYQD

-646 TEKANVETLQQKV
+646 TEKVNVETLQQEV
-659 SSKQEII
+659 SAKQEII
-666 DSNNKTFS
+666 KSNHKTFS
-674 NMLSEMN
+674 NMLLGMN
-681 EVMKKDIHDIQASIA
+681 EVMKKDIDDIQASIA

-707 KPQCD
+707 KSQCD

>member
-1 MKRKIT
+1 
-7 LLILSI
+7 
-13 VMGSLAMIAQN
+13 MGSLTIIAQN
-24 ILDLSGKNPS
+24 VLDLSGKNPS
-34 LKIKEYTIYF
+34 LKIKDTIDIK
-44 KEYNKNN
+44 KEHKNI

-64 TVFAKNGNEAKR
+64 IVFVKNGNEAKR
-76 AEIKDGRKLLTK
+76 VEIKEGGNLLIK
-88 KDSVKKDISDIIKI
+88 MDSVKNDISKTIKI

-109 ITWGQKTWTFKMKG
+109 VTWGKNTWTFKMKD
-123 NEMNSSN
+123 NNMNLSR
-130 NKTNQNVK
+130 NKTGENTKIKEV
-138 TNEFQD
+138 QD
-144 GSNSIWDI
+144 KPNSILYI
-152 IIGIIIGV
+152 IIVIIIGV
-160 VISAIGF
+160 VISVFGF
-167 CWLKKYR
+167 CWFKRNKR
-174 KTNSKSKESTQK
+174 TSSKSKGGAPK
-186 TTAEDKAL
+186 ATAEAKTSTIEIKDDANITQSEKPSDIQVKVEDENDK
-194 TTEVKNEKENAS
+194 EDSNNETS
-206 INQPAKAS
+206 
-214 DVQVEEKNE
+214 
-223 EANKENPNDETW
+223 
-235 ATNDINK
+235 ATDDINET
-242 IENAL
+242 ENEL
-247 DEQIATI
+247 DKQIATV
-254 IKGYEI
+254 IKGFEEEF
-260 DIFNEYSNRNSKI
+260 FNECNDRNSKI

-282 YFNLL
+282 HFNLL

-294 KELCGSENA
+294 KELCGNDNS
-303 DTQQILTKIKELK
+303 DTQQILIEIKELK
-316 TVKTSSESNYNRV
+316 VAKTSSESKNNNI
-329 IAISDIERLIKADE
+329 IAVSKIEHLIKANE

-351 ETNGEFEAKI
+351 ETNGDFEVRF
-361 KQLLDKLCK
+361 KQLLEKLCK
-370 KVKESIDTKSV
+370 KVQDSIDTKSA
-381 DGRHEAQ
+381 DGRYEAQ

-397 NGFDSYFASNTPLK
+397 NGFDRYFASNTTLK
-411 SGLEKIKADIE
+411 SGLEKIKVDID
-422 KSKSSMATSNSVN
+422 KGKSSRTTSNPDN
-435 TDDVTTNHSSNF
+435 TDDATTNHPLDF
-447 ESFLEELHSQL
+447 ERFVKKLHSQL
-458 PEISDNIG
+458 PEISDNINSL
-466 TFDDLVNVIKDLIKN
+466 DDLVEFIKDLIKN
-481 HLNVEKDTSISFEN
+481 HQNAERDITNSSEN
-495 TEEISIANFLKEVG
+495 TEETAISNFLKEVG
-509 MQPTASQEDAIKQIK
+509 MHPTASQEDAIKQIK
-524 DALVKVNELDEI
+524 EAIDKVTKLDNI
-536 CKQYGTNKAKGLVD
+536 CKQYGIDNAEGLLD
-550 AIKEHIYKSIKGQL
+550 AIKKHIYKSIKGQL

-591 IEVGIEKKKLEEEQ
+591 IEVGIEKKELEEER

-611 LKEACANEGNSESM
+611 LKEAYTNVGNSEST
-625 EDSNMNKMFKAYQD
+625 EDSNMNEMFKAYQD

-646 TEKANVETLQQKV
+646 TEKANVEILQQEV
-659 SSKQEII
+659 SAKQEII
-666 DSNNKTFS
+666 KSNHKTFS
-674 NMLSEMN
+674 NMLSGMN
-681 EVMKKDIHDIQASIA
+681 EVMKKDIDDIQASIA
-696 GSFIRPCDMTL
+696 GPFIRPCDMTL

>member
-1 MKRKIT
+1 
-7 LLILSI
+7 
-13 VMGSLAMIAQN
+13 MGSLTIIAQN
-24 ILDLSGKNPS
+24 VLDLSGKNPS
-34 LKIKEYTIYF
+34 LKIKDNTIDIK
-44 KEYNKNN
+44 KEPKNI

-64 TVFAKNGNEAKR
+64 IVFVKNGNEAKR
-76 AEIKDGRKLLTK
+76 VEIKEGGNLLIK
-88 KDSVKKDISDIIKI
+88 KDSVKNDISQIIKI

-109 ITWGQKTWTFKMKG
+109 LTWGKNTWTFKMKD
-123 NEMNSSN
+123 NNMELSR
-130 NKTNQNVK
+130 NKTGENTK
-138 TNEFQD
+138 TKEVQD
-144 GSNSIWDI
+144 KPNSILYI
-152 IIGIIIGV
+152 IIVIIIGV
-160 VISAIGF
+160 VISVFGF
-167 CWLKKYR
+167 CWFKRNKR
-174 KTNSKSKESTQK
+174 TSSKSKGGASK
-186 TTAEDKAL
+186 ATAEAK
-194 TTEVKNEKENAS
+194 TSTKEVKDDAKITQSAKPSDIQVKVEDENDKEDSNNETS
-206 INQPAKAS
+206 
-214 DVQVEEKNE
+214 
-223 EANKENPNDETW
+223 
-235 ATNDINK
+235 ATDDINET
-242 IENAL
+242 ENEL
-247 DEQIATI
+247 DKQIAI
-254 IKGYEI
+254 VIKGFEEEF
-260 DIFNEYSNRNSKI
+260 FNDCNDRNSKI

-282 YFNLL
+282 HFNLL
-287 NDKKHIS
+287 NDKKRIS
-294 KELCGSENA
+294 KELCGNDNS
-303 DTQQILTKIKELK
+303 DTQQILIEIKELK
-316 TVKTSSESNYNRV
+316 VAKTSSESKNNNI
-329 IAISDIERLIKADE
+329 IAVSKIEHLIKANE

-351 ETNGEFEAKI
+351 ETNGDFDVRF
-361 KQLLDKLCK
+361 KQLLEKLCK
-370 KVKESIDTKSV
+370 KVQDSIDTKSA
-381 DGRHEAQ
+381 DGRYEAQ

-397 NGFDSYFASNTPLK
+397 NGFDRYFASNTTLK
-411 SGLEKIKADIE
+411 SGLEKIKVDID
-422 KSKSSMATSNSVN
+422 KGKSSRTTSNPDN
-435 TDDVTTNHSSNF
+435 TDDATTNHPLDF
-447 ESFLEELHSQL
+447 ERFAKKLHSQL
-458 PEISDNIG
+458 PEISDNINSL
-466 TFDDLVNVIKDLIKN
+466 DDLVEFIKDLIKN
-481 HLNVEKDTSISFEN
+481 HQNAERDITNSSEN
-495 TEEISIANFLKEVG
+495 TAETAISNFLKEVG
-509 MQPTASQEDAIKQIK
+509 MHPIASQEDAIKQIK
-524 DALVKVNELDEI
+524 EAIAKVTKLDNI
-536 CKQYGTNKAKGLVD
+536 CKQYGIDNAEGLLD
-550 AIKEHIYKSIKGQL
+550 AIKKHIYKSIKGQL

-591 IEVGIEKKKLEEEQ
+591 IEVGIEKKKLEEER

-611 LKEACANEGNSESM
+611 LKEAYTNVGNSEST
-625 EDSNMNKMFKAYQD
+625 EDSNMNEMFKAYQD

-646 TEKANVETLQQKV
+646 TEKANVETLQQEV
-659 SSKQEII
+659 SAKQEII
-666 DSNNKTFS
+666 KSNHKTFS
-674 NMLSEMN
+674 NMLSGMN
-681 EVMKKDIHDIQASIA
+681 EVMKKDIDDIQASIA
-696 GSFIRPCDMTL
+696 GPFIRPCDMTL

>member
-7 LLILSI
+7 LLILSV
-13 VMGSLAMIAQN
+13 VMGSLTIIAQN
-24 ILDLSGKNPS
+24 VLDLSGKNPS
-34 LKIKEYTIYF
+34 LKIKDTIDIK
-44 KEYNKNN
+44 KEHKNI
-51 FIIDAKDSITISK
+51 FIIDAKDSITISEI
-64 TVFAKNGNEAKR
+64 VFVKNGNEAKR
-76 AEIKDGRKLLTK
+76 VEIKEGGNLLIK
-88 KDSVKKDISDIIKI
+88 MDSVKNDISKTIKI

-109 ITWGQKTWTFKMKG
+109 VTWGKTTWTFKMKD
-123 NEMNSSN
+123 NNMNLGR
-130 NKTNQNVK
+130 NKTGK
-138 TNEFQD
+138 TKEVQD
-144 GSNSIWDI
+144 KPNSILYI
-152 IIGIIIGV
+152 IIVIIIGV
-160 VISAIGF
+160 VISVFGF
-167 CWLKKYR
+167 CWFKRNKR
-174 KTNSKSKESTQK
+174 TSSKSKGGAPK
-186 TTAEDKAL
+186 ATAEAKTSTIEIKDDANITQSEKPSDIQVKVEDENDK
-194 TTEVKNEKENAS
+194 EDSNNETS
-206 INQPAKAS
+206 
-214 DVQVEEKNE
+214 
-223 EANKENPNDETW
+223 
-235 ATNDINK
+235 ATDDINET
-242 IENAL
+242 ENEL
-247 DEQIATI
+247 DKQIATV
-254 IKGYEI
+254 IKGFEEEF
-260 DIFNEYSNRNSKI
+260 FNDCNDRNSKI

-282 YFNLL
+282 HFNLL

-294 KELCGSENA
+294 KELCGNDNS
-303 DTQQILTKIKELK
+303 DTQQILIEIKELK
-316 TVKTSSESNYNRV
+316 VAKTSSESKNNNI
-329 IAISDIERLIKADE
+329 IAVSKIEHLIKANE

-351 ETNGEFEAKI
+351 ETNGDFEVRF
-361 KQLLDKLCK
+361 KQLLEKLCK
-370 KVKESIDTKSV
+370 KVQDSIDTKSA
-381 DGRHEAQ
+381 DGRYEAQ

-397 NGFDSYFASNTPLK
+397 NGFDRYFASNTTLK
-411 SGLEKIKADIE
+411 SGLEKIKVDID
-422 KSKSSMATSNSVN
+422 KGKSSRTTSNPDN
-435 TDDVTTNHSSNF
+435 TDDATTNHPLDF
-447 ESFLEELHSQL
+447 ERFAKKLHSQL
-458 PEISDNIG
+458 PEISDNINSL
-466 TFDDLVNVIKDLIKN
+466 DDLVEFIKDLIKN
-481 HLNVEKDTSISFEN
+481 HQNAERDITNSSEN
-495 TEEISIANFLKEVG
+495 TEETAISNFLKEVG
-509 MQPTASQEDAIKQIK
+509 MHPTASQEDAIKQIK
-524 DALVKVNELDEI
+524 EAIAKVTKLDNI
-536 CKQYGTNKAKGLVD
+536 CKQYGIDNAEGLLD
-550 AIKEHIYKSIKGQL
+550 AIKKHIYKSIKGQL

-591 IEVGIEKKKLEEEQ
+591 IEVGIEKKKLEEER

-611 LKEACANEGNSESM
+611 LKEAYTNVGNSEST
-625 EDSNMNKMFKAYQD
+625 EDSNMNEMFKAYQD

-646 TEKANVETLQQKV
+646 TEKANVEILQQEV
-659 SSKQEII
+659 SAKQEII
-666 DSNNKTFS
+666 KSNHKTFS
-674 NMLSEMN
+674 NMLSGMN
-681 EVMKKDIHDIQASIA
+681 EVMKKDIDDIQASIA
-696 GSFIRPCDMTL
+696 GPFIRPCDMTL

-732 EAIGNYA
+732 EAIGNYV

-867 KDYKVK
+867 KDYNVK

>member
-1 MKRKIT
+1 MPFVNSCT
-7 LLILSI
+7 LS
-13 VMGSLAMIAQN
+13 
-24 ILDLSGKNPS
+24 SGKNPS
-34 LKIKEYTIYF
+34 LKIKDTIDIK
-44 KEYNKNN
+44 KEHKNI

-64 TVFAKNGNEAKR
+64 IVFVKNGNEAKR
-76 AEIKDGRKLLTK
+76 VEIKEGGNLLIK
-88 KDSVKKDISDIIKI
+88 MDRVKNDISKTIKI

-109 ITWGQKTWTFKMKG
+109 VTWGKNTWTFKMKD
-123 NEMNSSN
+123 NNMKLNR
-130 NKTNQNVK
+130 NKTGENTK
-138 TNEFQD
+138 TKEVQD
-144 GSNSIWDI
+144 KPNSILYI
-152 IIGIIIGV
+152 IIVIIIGV
-160 VISAIGF
+160 VISVFGF
-167 CWLKKYR
+167 CWFKRNKR
-174 KTNSKSKESTQK
+174 TSSKSKGGAPK
-186 TTAEDKAL
+186 ATAE
-194 TTEVKNEKENAS
+194 
-206 INQPAKAS
+206 AKAS
-214 DVQVEEKNE
+214 TIEIKDDANITQSAKPSDIQVKVEDDNDKEDSNNE
-223 EANKENPNDETW
+223 TS
-235 ATNDINK
+235 ATDDINET
-242 IENAL
+242 ENEL
-247 DEQIATI
+247 DKQIATV
-254 IKGYEI
+254 IKGFEEEF
-260 DIFNEYSNRNSKI
+260 FNDCNDRNSKI

-282 YFNLL
+282 HFNLL

-294 KELCGSENA
+294 KELCGNDNS
-303 DTQQILTKIKELK
+303 DTQQILIEIKELK
-316 TVKTSSESNYNRV
+316 VAKTSSESKNNNI
-329 IAISDIERLIKADE
+329 IAVSKIEHLIKANE

-351 ETNGEFEAKI
+351 ETNGDFDVRF
-361 KQLLDKLCK
+361 KQLLEKLCK
-370 KVKESIDTKSV
+370 KVQDSIDTKSA
-381 DGRHEAQ
+381 DGRYEAQ

-397 NGFDSYFASNTPLK
+397 NGFDRYFASNTTLK
-411 SGLEKIKADIE
+411 SGLEKIKVDID
-422 KSKSSMATSNSVN
+422 KGKSSRTTSNSDN
-435 TDDVTTNHSSNF
+435 TDDATTNHPLDF
-447 ESFLEELHSQL
+447 ERFAKKLHSQL
-458 PEISDNIG
+458 PEISDNINSL
-466 TFDDLVNVIKDLIKN
+466 DDLVEFIKDLIKN
-481 HLNVEKDTSISFEN
+481 HQNAERDITNSSEN
-495 TEEISIANFLKEVG
+495 TEETGISNFLKEVG
-509 MQPTASQEDAIKQIK
+509 MHPTASQEDAIKQIK
-524 DALVKVNELDEI
+524 EAIAKVTKLDNI
-536 CKQYGTNKAKGLVD
+536 CKQYGIDNAEGLLD
-550 AIKEHIYKSIKGQL
+550 AIKKHIYKSIKGQL

-591 IEVGIEKKKLEEEQ
+591 IEVGIEKKKLEEER

-611 LKEACANEGNSESM
+611 LKEAYTNVGNSEST
-625 EDSNMNKMFKAYQD
+625 EDSNMNEMFKAYQD

-646 TEKANVETLQQKV
+646 TEKANVETLQQEV
-659 SSKQEII
+659 SAKQEII
-666 DSNNKTFS
+666 KSNHKTFS
-674 NMLSEMN
+674 NMLSGMN
-681 EVMKKDIHDIQASIA
+681 EVMKKDIDDIQASIA
-696 GSFIRPCDMTL
+696 GPFIRPCDMTL

-833 DLENLCPGVANY
+833 DLENLCPGMANY

>member
-7 LLILSI
+7 LLILSV
-13 VMGSLAMIAQN
+13 VMGSLTIIAQN
-24 ILDLSGKNPS
+24 VLDLSGKYPS
-34 LKIKEYTIYF
+34 LKIKDTIDIK
-44 KEYNKNN
+44 KEHNN
-51 FIIDAKDSITISK
+51 IFIIDAKDSITISK
-64 TVFAKNGNEAKR
+64 IVFVKNGNEAKR
-76 AEIKDGRKLLTK
+76 VEIKEGGNLLIK
-88 KDSVKKDISDIIKI
+88 MDSVKNDISKTIKI

-109 ITWGQKTWTFKMKG
+109 VTWGKNTWTFKMKD
-123 NEMNSSN
+123 NKMELSR
-130 NKTNQNVK
+130 NKTGENTK
-138 TNEFQD
+138 TKEVQD
-144 GSNSIWDI
+144 KSNSILYI
-152 IIGIIIGV
+152 IIVIIIGV
-160 VISAIGF
+160 VISVFGF
-167 CWLKKYR
+167 CWFKRNKR
-174 KTNSKSKESTQK
+174 TSSKSKGGAPK
-186 TTAEDKAL
+186 ATAEAKTSTIEIKDDANITQSTKPSDIQ
-194 TTEVKNEKENAS
+194 VKVEDEN
-206 INQPAKAS
+206 
-214 DVQVEEKNE
+214 
-223 EANKENPNDETW
+223 NKEDSNNETS
-235 ATNDINK
+235 ATDDINET
-242 IENAL
+242 ENEL
-247 DEQIATI
+247 DKQIATV
-254 IKGYEI
+254 IKGFEEEF
-260 DIFNEYSNRNSKI
+260 FNDCNDRNSKI

-282 YFNLL
+282 HFNLL

-294 KELCGSENA
+294 KELCGNDNS
-303 DTQQILTKIKELK
+303 DTQQILIEIKELK
-316 TVKTSSESNYNRV
+316 VAKTSSESKNNNI
-329 IAISDIERLIKADE
+329 IAVSKIEHLIKANE

-351 ETNGEFEAKI
+351 ETNGDFDVRF
-361 KQLLDKLCK
+361 KQLLEKLCK
-370 KVKESIDTKSV
+370 KVQDSIDTKSA
-381 DGRHEAQ
+381 DGRYEAQ

-397 NGFDSYFASNTPLK
+397 NGFDRYFASNTTLK
-411 SGLEKIKADIE
+411 SGLEKIKVDID
-422 KSKSSMATSNSVN
+422 KGKSSRTTSNPDN
-435 TDDVTTNHSSNF
+435 TDDATTNHPLDF
-447 ESFLEELHSQL
+447 ERFAKKLHSQL
-458 PEISDNIG
+458 PEISDNINSL
-466 TFDDLVNVIKDLIKN
+466 DDLVEFIKDLIKN
-481 HLNVEKDTSISFEN
+481 HQNAERNITNSSEN
-495 TEEISIANFLKEVG
+495 TEETAISNFLKEVG
-509 MQPTASQEDAIKQIK
+509 MHPTASQEDAIKQIK
-524 DALVKVNELDEI
+524 EAIAKVTKLDNI
-536 CKQYGTNKAKGLVD
+536 CKQYGIDNAEGLLD
-550 AIKEHIYKSIKGQL
+550 AIKKHIYKSIKGQL

-591 IEVGIEKKKLEEEQ
+591 IEVGIEKKKLEEER

-611 LKEACANEGNSESM
+611 LKEAYTNVGNSEST
-625 EDSNMNKMFKAYQD
+625 EDSNMNEMFKAYQD

-646 TEKANVETLQQKV
+646 TEKANVETLHQEV
-659 SSKQEII
+659 SAKQEII
-666 DSNNKTFS
+666 KSNHKTFS
-674 NMLSEMN
+674 NMLSGMN
-681 EVMKKDIHDIQASIA
+681 EVMKKDIDDIQASIA

-707 KPQCD
+707 KSQCD

-801 ANRFGLQLIVP
+801 ANRFDLQLIVP

>member
-1 MKRKIT
+1 
-7 LLILSI
+7 
-13 VMGSLAMIAQN
+13 MGSLTIIAQN
-24 ILDLSGKNPS
+24 VLDLSGKNPS
-34 LKIKEYTIYF
+34 LKIKDNTIDIK
-44 KEYNKNN
+44 KEPKNI

-64 TVFAKNGNEAKR
+64 IVFVKNGNEAKR
-76 AEIKDGRKLLTK
+76 VEIKEGGNLLIK
-88 KDSVKKDISDIIKI
+88 MDSVKNDISKTIKI

-109 ITWGQKTWTFKMKG
+109 VTWGKNTWTFKMKD
-123 NEMNSSN
+123 NNMNLSR
-130 NKTNQNVK
+130 NKTGENTK
-138 TNEFQD
+138 TKEVQD
-144 GSNSIWDI
+144 KPNSILYI
-152 IIGIIIGV
+152 IIVIIIGV
-160 VISAIGF
+160 VISVFGF
-167 CWLKKYR
+167 CWFKRNKR
-174 KTNSKSKESTQK
+174 TSSKSKGGASK
-186 TTAEDKAL
+186 ATAEAK
-194 TTEVKNEKENAS
+194 TSTKEVKDDAKITQSAKPSDIQVKVEDENYKEDSNNETS
-206 INQPAKAS
+206 
-214 DVQVEEKNE
+214 
-223 EANKENPNDETW
+223 
-235 ATNDINK
+235 ATDDINET
-242 IENAL
+242 ENEL
-247 DEQIATI
+247 DKQIATV
-254 IKGYEI
+254 IKGFEEEF
-260 DIFNEYSNRNSKI
+260 FNDCNDRNSKI

-282 YFNLL
+282 HFNLL

-294 KELCGSENA
+294 KELCGNDNS
-303 DTQQILTKIKELK
+303 DTQQILIEIKELK
-316 TVKTSSESNYNRV
+316 VAKTSSESKNNNI
-329 IAISDIERLIKADE
+329 IAVSKIEHLIKANE

-351 ETNGEFEAKI
+351 ETNGDFEVRF
-361 KQLLDKLCK
+361 KQLLEKLCK
-370 KVKESIDTKSV
+370 KVQDSIDTKSA
-381 DGRHEAQ
+381 DGRYEAQ

-397 NGFDSYFASNTPLK
+397 NGFDRYFASNTTLK
-411 SGLEKIKADIE
+411 SGLEKIKVDID
-422 KSKSSMATSNSVN
+422 KGKSSRTTSNPDN
-435 TDDVTTNHSSNF
+435 TDDATTNHPLDF
-447 ESFLEELHSQL
+447 ERFAKKLHSQL
-458 PEISDNIG
+458 PEISDNINSL
-466 TFDDLVNVIKDLIKN
+466 DDLVEFIKDLIKN
-481 HLNVEKDTSISFEN
+481 HQNAERDITNSSEN
-495 TEEISIANFLKEVG
+495 TAETAISNFLKEVG
-509 MQPTASQEDAIKQIK
+509 MHPIASQEDAIKQIK
-524 DALVKVNELDEI
+524 EAIAKVTKLDNI
-536 CKQYGTNKAKGLVD
+536 CKQYGIDNAEGLLD
-550 AIKEHIYKSIKGQL
+550 AIKKHIYKSIKGQL

-591 IEVGIEKKKLEEEQ
+591 IEVGIEKKKLEEER

-611 LKEACANEGNSESM
+611 LKEAYTNVGNSEST
-625 EDSNMNKMFKAYQD
+625 EDSNMNEMFKAYQD

-646 TEKANVETLQQKV
+646 TEKANVEILQQEV
-659 SSKQEII
+659 SAKQEII
-666 DSNNKTFS
+666 KSNHKTFS
-674 NMLSEMN
+674 NMLSGMN
-681 EVMKKDIHDIQASIA
+681 EVMKKDIDDIQASIA
-696 GSFIRPCDMTL
+696 GPFIRPCDMTL

-867 KDYKVK
+867 KDYNVK

>member
-1 MKRKIT
+1 MIRRII
-7 LLILSI
+7 LLILSA
-13 VMGSLAMIAQN
+13 VMGSMPMIAQN

-34 LKIKEYTIYF
+34 LKIKEYNINF

-64 TVFAKNGNEAKR
+64 IVFAKNGNEAKR
-76 AEIKDGRKLLTK
+76 AEIKDGGKLLTR
-88 KDSVKKDISDIIKI
+88 KDSEKKDISGTIKI

-130 NKTNQNVK
+130 NKTNQNVNTK
-138 TNEFQD
+138 EFQD
-144 GSNSIWDI
+144 GSISIWDI

-174 KTNSKSKESTQK
+174 KTNSKSKESIQK
-186 TTAEDKAL
+186 ITAEDKAL
-194 TTEVKNEKENAS
+194 TTEVKNEKEDSS

-235 ATNDINK
+235 AINDINK

-282 YFNLL
+282 YFNLS

-294 KELCGSENA
+294 KELCGSENS

-316 TVKTSSESNYNRV
+316 TSSESNYNRV
-329 IAISDIERLIKADE
+329 IVISDIERLIKANE
-343 ISKSIYND
+343 ISKSIYTY

-422 KSKSSMATSNSVN
+422 KSKSSMATSNPGN

-481 HLNVEKDTSISFEN
+481 HLNVEKDTSISSEN

-591 IEVGIEKKKLEEEQ
+591 IEVGFEKKKLEEEQ

-625 EDSNMNKMFKAYQD
+625 EDCNMNKMFKAYQD
-639 AVCQKIA
+639 AVGQKIA
-646 TEKANVETLQQKV
+646 TEKANVETLQKKV

-681 EVMKKDIHDIQASIA
+681 EVMKKDIHDIQASVT

-718 REAFKKFSMKLQAT
+718 SEAFKKFSKNLLT
-732 EAIGNYA
+732 TDAIDNYA
-739 ELYHKVQDI
+739 ELYRKVQDI

-772 PFMTDQAREYGMR
+772 PFMTDQTREYGMR

-867 KDYKVK
+867 KDYEVK

>member
-1 MKRKIT
+1 
-7 LLILSI
+7 
-13 VMGSLAMIAQN
+13 MGSLTIIAQN
-24 ILDLSGKNPS
+24 VLDLSGKNPS
-34 LKIKEYTIYF
+34 LKIKDTIDIK
-44 KEYNKNN
+44 KEHKNI

-64 TVFAKNGNEAKR
+64 IVFVKNGNEAKHV
-76 AEIKDGRKLLTK
+76 EIKEGGNLLIK
-88 KDSVKKDISDIIKI
+88 MDSVKNDISKTIKI

-109 ITWGQKTWTFKMKG
+109 VTWGKNTWTFKMKD
-123 NEMNSSN
+123 NKMELSR
-130 NKTNQNVK
+130 NKTGENTK
-138 TNEFQD
+138 TKEVQD
-144 GSNSIWDI
+144 KPNSILYI
-152 IIGIIIGV
+152 IIVIIIGV
-160 VISAIGF
+160 VISVFGF
-167 CWLKKYR
+167 CWFKRNKR
-174 KTNSKSKESTQK
+174 TSSKSKGGAPK
-186 TTAEDKAL
+186 ATAEAKTSTIEIKDDANITQSTKPSDIQ
-194 TTEVKNEKENAS
+194 VKVEDEN
-206 INQPAKAS
+206 
-214 DVQVEEKNE
+214 
-223 EANKENPNDETW
+223 NKEDSNNETS
-235 ATNDINK
+235 ATDDINET
-242 IENAL
+242 ENEL
-247 DEQIATI
+247 DKQIATV
-254 IKGYEI
+254 IKGFEEEF
-260 DIFNEYSNRNSKI
+260 FNDCNDRNSKI

-282 YFNLL
+282 HFNLL

-294 KELCGSENA
+294 KELCGNDNS
-303 DTQQILTKIKELK
+303 DTQQILIEIKELK
-316 TVKTSSESNYNRV
+316 VAKTSSESKNNNI
-329 IAISDIERLIKADE
+329 IAVSKIEHLIKANE

-351 ETNGEFEAKI
+351 ETNGDFDVRF
-361 KQLLDKLCK
+361 KQLLEKLCK
-370 KVKESIDTKSV
+370 KVQDSIDTKSA
-381 DGRHEAQ
+381 DGRYEAQ

-397 NGFDSYFASNTPLK
+397 NGFDRYFASNTTLK
-411 SGLEKIKADIE
+411 SGLEKIKVDID
-422 KSKSSMATSNSVN
+422 KGKSSRTTSNPDN
-435 TDDVTTNHSSNF
+435 TDDATTNHPLDF
-447 ESFLEELHSQL
+447 ERFAKKLHSQL
-458 PEISDNIG
+458 PEISDNINSL
-466 TFDDLVNVIKDLIKN
+466 DDLVEFIKDLIKN
-481 HLNVEKDTSISFEN
+481 HQNAERNITNSSEN
-495 TEEISIANFLKEVG
+495 TEETAISNFLKEVG
-509 MQPTASQEDAIKQIK
+509 MHPTASQEDAIKQIK
-524 DALVKVNELDEI
+524 EAIAKVTKLDNI
-536 CKQYGTNKAKGLVD
+536 CKQYGIDNAEGLLD
-550 AIKEHIYKSIKGQL
+550 AIKKHIYKSIKGQL

-591 IEVGIEKKKLEEEQ
+591 IEVGIEKKKLEEER

-611 LKEACANEGNSESM
+611 LKEAYTNVGNSGST
-625 EDSNMNKMFKAYQD
+625 EDSNMNEMFKAYQD

-646 TEKANVETLQQKV
+646 TEKANVETLQQEV
-659 SSKQEII
+659 SAKQEII
-666 DSNNKTFS
+666 KSNHKTFS
-674 NMLSEMN
+674 NMLSGMN
-681 EVMKKDIHDIQASIA
+681 EVMKKDIDDIQASIA
-696 GSFIRPCDMTL
+696 GPFIRPCDMTL

>member
-7 LLILSI
+7 LLILSV
-13 VMGSLAMIAQN
+13 VMGSLTIIAQN
-24 ILDLSGKNPS
+24 VLDLSGKNPS
-34 LKIKEYTIYF
+34 LKIKDTIDIK
-44 KEYNKNN
+44 KEHNN
-51 FIIDAKDSITISK
+51 IFIIDAKDSITISK
-64 TVFAKNGNEAKR
+64 IVFVKNGNEAKR
-76 AEIKDGRKLLTK
+76 VEIKEGGNLLIK
-88 KDSVKKDISDIIKI
+88 MDSVKNDISKTIKI

-109 ITWGQKTWTFKMKG
+109 VTWGKNTWTFKMKDNNMKLG
-123 NEMNSSN
+123 R
-130 NKTNQNVK
+130 NKTGENTK
-138 TNEFQD
+138 TKEVQD
-144 GSNSIWDI
+144 KSNSILYI
-152 IIGIIIGV
+152 IIVIIIGV
-160 VISAIGF
+160 VISVFGF
-167 CWLKKYR
+167 CWFKRNKR
-174 KTNSKSKESTQK
+174 TSSKSKGGAPK
-186 TTAEDKAL
+186 ATAEAKTSTIEIKDDANITQSAKPSDIQVKVEDENDK
-194 TTEVKNEKENAS
+194 EDSNNETS
-206 INQPAKAS
+206 
-214 DVQVEEKNE
+214 
-223 EANKENPNDETW
+223 
-235 ATNDINK
+235 ATDDINET
-242 IENAL
+242 ENEL
-247 DEQIATI
+247 DKQIATV
-254 IKGYEI
+254 IKGFEEEF
-260 DIFNEYSNRNSKI
+260 FNDCNDRNSKI

-282 YFNLL
+282 HFNLL

-294 KELCGSENA
+294 KELCGNDNS
-303 DTQQILTKIKELK
+303 DTQQILIEIKELK
-316 TVKTSSESNYNRV
+316 VAKTSSESKNNNI
-329 IAISDIERLIKADE
+329 IAVSKIEHLIKANE

-351 ETNGEFEAKI
+351 ETNGDFDVRF
-361 KQLLDKLCK
+361 KQLLEKLCK
-370 KVKESIDTKSV
+370 KVQDSIDTKSA
-381 DGRHEAQ
+381 DGRYEAQ

-397 NGFDSYFASNTPLK
+397 NGFDRYFASNTTLK
-411 SGLEKIKADIE
+411 SGLEKIKVDID
-422 KSKSSMATSNSVN
+422 KGKSSRTTSNPDN
-435 TDDVTTNHSSNF
+435 TDDATTNHPLDF
-447 ESFLEELHSQL
+447 ERFAKKLHSQL
-458 PEISDNIG
+458 PEISDNINSL
-466 TFDDLVNVIKDLIKN
+466 DDLVEFIKDLIKN
-481 HLNVEKDTSISFEN
+481 HQNAERNITNSSEN
-495 TEEISIANFLKEVG
+495 TEETAISNFLKEVG
-509 MQPTASQEDAIKQIK
+509 MHPTASQEDAIKQIK
-524 DALVKVNELDEI
+524 EAIAKVTKLDNI
-536 CKQYGTNKAKGLVD
+536 CKQYGIDNAEGLLD
-550 AIKEHIYKSIKGQL
+550 AIKKHIYKSIKGQL

-591 IEVGIEKKKLEEEQ
+591 IEVGIEKKKLEEER
-605 KEMTTN
+605 KEMMTN
-611 LKEACANEGNSESM
+611 LKEAYTNVGNSEST
-625 EDSNMNKMFKAYQD
+625 EDSNMNEMFKAYQD

-646 TEKANVETLQQKV
+646 TEKANVETLQQEV
-659 SSKQEII
+659 SAKQEII
-666 DSNNKTFS
+666 KSNHKTFS
-674 NMLSEMN
+674 NMLLGMN
-681 EVMKKDIHDIQASIA
+681 EVMKKDIDDIQASIA

-707 KPQCD
+707 KSQCD

>member
-7 LLILSI
+7 LLILSV
-13 VMGSLAMIAQN
+13 VMGSLTIIAQN
-24 ILDLSGKNPS
+24 VLDLSGKNPS
-34 LKIKEYTIYF
+34 LKIKDTIDIK
-44 KEYNKNN
+44 KEHKNI

-64 TVFAKNGNEAKR
+64 IVFVKNGNEAKR
-76 AEIKDGRKLLTK
+76 VEIKEGGNLLIK
-88 KDSVKKDISDIIKI
+88 MDSVKNDISKTIKI

-109 ITWGQKTWTFKMKG
+109 VTWGKTTWTFKMKD
-123 NEMNSSN
+123 NNMNLGR
-130 NKTNQNVK
+130 NKTGK
-138 TNEFQD
+138 TKEVQD
-144 GSNSIWDI
+144 KPNSILYI
-152 IIGIIIGV
+152 IIVIIIGV
-160 VISAIGF
+160 VISVFGF
-167 CWLKKYR
+167 CWFKRNKR
-174 KTNSKSKESTQK
+174 TSSKSKGGAPK
-186 TTAEDKAL
+186 ATAEAKTSTIEIKDDANITQSEKPSDIQVKVEDENDK
-194 TTEVKNEKENAS
+194 EDSNNETS
-206 INQPAKAS
+206 
-214 DVQVEEKNE
+214 
-223 EANKENPNDETW
+223 
-235 ATNDINK
+235 ATDDINET
-242 IENAL
+242 ENEL
-247 DEQIATI
+247 DKQIATV
-254 IKGYEI
+254 IKGFEEEF
-260 DIFNEYSNRNSKI
+260 FNDCNDRNSKI

-282 YFNLL
+282 HFNLL

-294 KELCGSENA
+294 KELCGNDNS
-303 DTQQILTKIKELK
+303 DTQQILIEIKELK
-316 TVKTSSESNYNRV
+316 VAKTSSESKNNNI
-329 IAISDIERLIKADE
+329 IAVSKIEHLIKANE

-351 ETNGEFEAKI
+351 ETNGDFEVRF
-361 KQLLDKLCK
+361 KQLLEKLCK
-370 KVKESIDTKSV
+370 KVQDSIDTKSA
-381 DGRHEAQ
+381 DGRYEAQ

-397 NGFDSYFASNTPLK
+397 NGFDRYFASNTTLK
-411 SGLEKIKADIE
+411 SGLEKIKVDID
-422 KSKSSMATSNSVN
+422 KGKSSRTTSNPDN
-435 TDDVTTNHSSNF
+435 TDDATTNHPLDF
-447 ESFLEELHSQL
+447 ERFAKKLHSQL
-458 PEISDNIG
+458 PEISDNINSL
-466 TFDDLVNVIKDLIKN
+466 DDLVEFIKDLIKN
-481 HLNVEKDTSISFEN
+481 HQNAERDITNSSEN
-495 TEEISIANFLKEVG
+495 TEETAISNFLKEVG
-509 MQPTASQEDAIKQIK
+509 MHPTASQEDAIKQIK
-524 DALVKVNELDEI
+524 EAIAKVTKLDNI
-536 CKQYGTNKAKGLVD
+536 CKQYGIDNAEGLLD
-550 AIKEHIYKSIKGQL
+550 AIKKHIYKSIKGQL

-591 IEVGIEKKKLEEEQ
+591 IEVGIEKKKLEEER

-611 LKEACANEGNSESM
+611 LKEAYTNVGNSEST
-625 EDSNMNKMFKAYQD
+625 EDSNMNEMFKAYQD

-646 TEKANVETLQQKV
+646 TEKANVEILQQEV
-659 SSKQEII
+659 SAKQEII
-666 DSNNKTFS
+666 KSNHKTFS
-674 NMLSEMN
+674 NMLSGMN
-681 EVMKKDIHDIQASIA
+681 EVMKKDIDDIQASIA
-696 GSFIRPCDMTL
+696 GPFIRPCDMTL

-732 EAIGNYA
+732 EAIGNYV

-867 KDYKVK
+867 KDYNVK

>member
-7 LLILSI
+7 LLILSV
-13 VMGSLAMIAQN
+13 VMGSLTIIAQN
-24 ILDLSGKNPS
+24 VLDLSGKNPS
-34 LKIKEYTIYF
+34 LKIKDTIDIK
-44 KEYNKNN
+44 KEHKNI

-64 TVFAKNGNEAKR
+64 IVFVKNGNEAKR
-76 AEIKDGRKLLTK
+76 VEIKEGGNLLIK
-88 KDSVKKDISDIIKI
+88 MNSVKNDISKTIKI

-109 ITWGQKTWTFKMKG
+109 VTWGKNTWTFKMKD
-123 NEMNSSN
+123 NNTKLSR
-130 NKTNQNVK
+130 NKTGENTK
-138 TNEFQD
+138 TKEVQD
-144 GSNSIWDI
+144 KPNSILYI
-152 IIGIIIGV
+152 IIVIIIGV
-160 VISAIGF
+160 VISVFGF
-167 CWLKKYR
+167 CWFKRNKR
-174 KTNSKSKESTQK
+174 TSSKSKGGAPK
-186 TTAEDKAL
+186 ATAEAKTSTIEIKDDVNITQSAKPSNIQVKVEDENDK
-194 TTEVKNEKENAS
+194 EDSNNETS
-206 INQPAKAS
+206 
-214 DVQVEEKNE
+214 
-223 EANKENPNDETW
+223 
-235 ATNDINK
+235 ATDDINET
-242 IENAL
+242 ENEL
-247 DEQIATI
+247 DKQIATV
-254 IKGYEI
+254 IKGFEEEF
-260 DIFNEYSNRNSKI
+260 FNDCNDRNSKI

-282 YFNLL
+282 HFNLL

-294 KELCGSENA
+294 KELCGNDNS
-303 DTQQILTKIKELK
+303 DTQQILIEIKELK
-316 TVKTSSESNYNRV
+316 VAKTSSESNNNNI
-329 IAISDIERLIKADE
+329 IAVSKIEHLIKANE

-351 ETNGEFEAKI
+351 ETNGDFDVRF
-361 KQLLDKLCK
+361 KQLLEKLCK
-370 KVKESIDTKSV
+370 KVQDSIDTKSA
-381 DGRHEAQ
+381 DGRYEAQ

-397 NGFDSYFASNTPLK
+397 NGFDRYFASNTTLK
-411 SGLEKIKADIE
+411 SGLEKIKVDID
-422 KSKSSMATSNSVN
+422 KGKSSRTTSNPDN
-435 TDDVTTNHSSNF
+435 TDDATTNHPLDF
-447 ESFLEELHSQL
+447 ERFAKKLHSQL
-458 PEISDNIG
+458 PEISDNINSL
-466 TFDDLVNVIKDLIKN
+466 DDLVEFIKDLIKN
-481 HLNVEKDTSISFEN
+481 HQNAERDITNSSEN
-495 TEEISIANFLKEVG
+495 TEETAISNFLKEVG
-509 MQPTASQEDAIKQIK
+509 MHPTASQEDAIKQIK
-524 DALVKVNELDEI
+524 EAIAKVTKLDNI
-536 CKQYGTNKAKGLVD
+536 CKQYGIDNAEGLLD
-550 AIKEHIYKSIKGQL
+550 AIKKHIYKSIKGQL

-591 IEVGIEKKKLEEEQ
+591 IEVGIEKKKLEEER

-611 LKEACANEGNSESM
+611 LKEAYTNVGNSEST
-625 EDSNMNKMFKAYQD
+625 EDSNMNEMFKAYQD

-646 TEKANVETLQQKV
+646 TEKANVETLQQEV
-659 SSKQEII
+659 SAKQEII
-666 DSNNKTFS
+666 KSNHKTFS
-674 NMLSEMN
+674 NMLSGMN
-681 EVMKKDIHDIQASIA
+681 EVMKKDIDDIQASIA
-696 GSFIRPCDMTL
+696 GPFIRPCDMTL

-867 KDYKVK
+867 IDYKVK

>member
-7 LLILSI
+7 LLILSV
-13 VMGSLAMIAQN
+13 VMGSLTIIAQN
-24 ILDLSGKNPS
+24 VLDLSGKNPS
-34 LKIKEYTIYF
+34 LKIKDTIDIK
-44 KEYNKNN
+44 KEHKNI

-64 TVFAKNGNEAKR
+64 IVFVKNGNEAKR
-76 AEIKDGRKLLTK
+76 VEIKEGGNLLIK
-88 KDSVKKDISDIIKI
+88 MDSVKNDISKTIKI

-109 ITWGQKTWTFKMKG
+109 VTWGKTTWTFKMKD
-123 NEMNSSN
+123 NNMNLGR
-130 NKTNQNVK
+130 NKTGK
-138 TNEFQD
+138 TKEVQD
-144 GSNSIWDI
+144 KPNSILYI
-152 IIGIIIGV
+152 IIVIIIGV
-160 VISAIGF
+160 VISVFGF
-167 CWLKKYR
+167 CWFKRNKR
-174 KTNSKSKESTQK
+174 TSSKSKGGAPK
-186 TTAEDKAL
+186 ATAEAKTSTIEIKDDANITQSEKPSDIQVKVEDENDKEDSNNETSA
-194 TTEVKNEKENAS
+194 TDGINETENE
-206 INQPAKAS
+206 
-214 DVQVEEKNE
+214 
-223 EANKENPNDETW
+223 
-235 ATNDINK
+235 
-242 IENAL
+242 L
-247 DEQIATI
+247 DKQIATV
-254 IKGYEI
+254 IKGFEEEF
-260 DIFNEYSNRNSKI
+260 FNDCNDRNSKI

-282 YFNLL
+282 HFNLL

-294 KELCGSENA
+294 KELCGNDNS
-303 DTQQILTKIKELK
+303 DTQQILIEIKELK
-316 TVKTSSESNYNRV
+316 VAKTSSESKNNNI
-329 IAISDIERLIKADE
+329 IAVSKIEHLIKANE

-351 ETNGEFEAKI
+351 ETNGDFEVRF
-361 KQLLDKLCK
+361 KQLLEKLCK
-370 KVKESIDTKSV
+370 KVQDSIDTKSA
-381 DGRHEAQ
+381 DGRYEAQ

-397 NGFDSYFASNTPLK
+397 NGFDRYFASNTTLK
-411 SGLEKIKADIE
+411 SGLEKIKVDID
-422 KSKSSMATSNSVN
+422 KGKSSRTTSNPDN
-435 TDDVTTNHSSNF
+435 TDDATTNHPLDF
-447 ESFLEELHSQL
+447 ERFAKKLHSQL
-458 PEISDNIG
+458 PEISDNINSL
-466 TFDDLVNVIKDLIKN
+466 DDLVEFIKDLIKN
-481 HLNVEKDTSISFEN
+481 HQNAERDITNSSEN
-495 TEEISIANFLKEVG
+495 TEETAISNFLKEVG
-509 MQPTASQEDAIKQIK
+509 MHPTASQEDAIKQIK
-524 DALVKVNELDEI
+524 EAIAKVTKLDNI
-536 CKQYGTNKAKGLVD
+536 CKQYGIDNAEGLLD
-550 AIKEHIYKSIKGQL
+550 AIKKHIYKSIKGQL

-591 IEVGIEKKKLEEEQ
+591 IEVGIEKKKLEEER

-611 LKEACANEGNSESM
+611 LKEAYTNVGNSEST
-625 EDSNMNKMFKAYQD
+625 EDSNMNEMFKAYQD

-646 TEKANVETLQQKV
+646 TEKANVEILQQEV
-659 SSKQEII
+659 SAKQEII
-666 DSNNKTFS
+666 KSNHKTFS
-674 NMLSEMN
+674 NMLSGMN
-681 EVMKKDIHDIQASIA
+681 EVMKKDIDDIQASIA
-696 GSFIRPCDMTL
+696 GPFIRPCDMTL

-732 EAIGNYA
+732 EAIGNYV

-867 KDYKVK
+867 KDYNVK

>member
-1 MKRKIT
+1 
-7 LLILSI
+7 
-13 VMGSLAMIAQN
+13 MGSLTIIAQN
-24 ILDLSGKNPS
+24 VLDLSGKNPS
-34 LKIKEYTIYF
+34 LKIKDNTIDIK
-44 KEYNKNN
+44 KEPKNI

-64 TVFAKNGNEAKR
+64 IVFVKNGNEAKR
-76 AEIKDGRKLLTK
+76 VEIKEGGNLLIK
-88 KDSVKKDISDIIKI
+88 MDSVKNDISKTIKI

-109 ITWGQKTWTFKMKG
+109 VTWGKNTWTFKMKD
-123 NEMNSSN
+123 NNMNLSR
-130 NKTNQNVK
+130 NKTGENTK
-138 TNEFQD
+138 TKEVQD
-144 GSNSIWDI
+144 KPNSILYI
-152 IIGIIIGV
+152 IIVIIIGV
-160 VISAIGF
+160 VISVFGF
-167 CWLKKYR
+167 CWFKRNKR
-174 KTNSKSKESTQK
+174 TSSKSKGGASK
-186 TTAEDKAL
+186 ATAEAK
-194 TTEVKNEKENAS
+194 TSTKEVKDDAKITQSAKPSDIQVKVEDENYKEDSNNETS
-206 INQPAKAS
+206 
-214 DVQVEEKNE
+214 
-223 EANKENPNDETW
+223 
-235 ATNDINK
+235 ATDDINET
-242 IENAL
+242 ENEL
-247 DEQIATI
+247 DKQIATV
-254 IKGYEI
+254 IKGFEEEF
-260 DIFNEYSNRNSKI
+260 FNDCNDRNSKI

-282 YFNLL
+282 HFNLL
-287 NDKKHIS
+287 NDKKRIS
-294 KELCGSENA
+294 KELCGNDNS
-303 DTQQILTKIKELK
+303 DTQQILIEIKELK
-316 TVKTSSESNYNRV
+316 VAKTSSESKNNNI
-329 IAISDIERLIKADE
+329 IAVSKIEHLIKANE

-351 ETNGEFEAKI
+351 ETNGDFEVRF
-361 KQLLDKLCK
+361 KQLLEKLCK
-370 KVKESIDTKSV
+370 KVQDSIDTKSA
-381 DGRHEAQ
+381 DGRYEAQ

-397 NGFDSYFASNTPLK
+397 NGFDRYFASNTTLK
-411 SGLEKIKADIE
+411 SGLEKIKVDID
-422 KSKSSMATSNSVN
+422 KGKSSRTTSNPDN
-435 TDDVTTNHSSNF
+435 TDDATTNHPLDF
-447 ESFLEELHSQL
+447 ERFAKKLHSQL
-458 PEISDNIG
+458 PEISDNINSL
-466 TFDDLVNVIKDLIKN
+466 DDLVEFIKDLIKN
-481 HLNVEKDTSISFEN
+481 HQNAERDITNSSEN
-495 TEEISIANFLKEVG
+495 TAETAISNFLKEVG
-509 MQPTASQEDAIKQIK
+509 MHPIASQEDAIKQIK
-524 DALVKVNELDEI
+524 EAIAKVTKLDNI
-536 CKQYGTNKAKGLVD
+536 CKQYGIDNAEGLLD
-550 AIKEHIYKSIKGQL
+550 AIKKHIYKSIKGQL

-591 IEVGIEKKKLEEEQ
+591 IEVGIEKKKLEEER

-611 LKEACANEGNSESM
+611 LKEAYTNVGNSEST
-625 EDSNMNKMFKAYQD
+625 EDSNMNEMFKAYQD

-646 TEKANVETLQQKV
+646 TEKANVEILQQEV
-659 SSKQEII
+659 SAKQEII
-666 DSNNKTFS
+666 KSNHKTFS
-674 NMLSEMN
+674 NMLSGMN
-681 EVMKKDIHDIQASIA
+681 EVMKKDIDDIQASIA
-696 GSFIRPCDMTL
+696 GPFIRPCDMTL

-867 KDYKVK
+867 KDYNVK

>member
-1 MKRKIT
+1 
-7 LLILSI
+7 
-13 VMGSLAMIAQN
+13 MGSLTIIAQN
-24 ILDLSGKNPS
+24 VLDLSGKNPS
-34 LKIKEYTIYF
+34 LKIKDTIDIK
-44 KEYNKNN
+44 KEHKNI

-64 TVFAKNGNEAKR
+64 IVFVKNGNEAKR
-76 AEIKDGRKLLTK
+76 VEIKEGGNLLIK
-88 KDSVKKDISDIIKI
+88 MDSVKNDISKTIKI

-109 ITWGQKTWTFKMKG
+109 VTWGKNTWTFKMKD
-123 NEMNSSN
+123 NNMNLSR
-130 NKTNQNVK
+130 NKTGENTK
-138 TNEFQD
+138 TKEVQD
-144 GSNSIWDI
+144 KPNSILYI
-152 IIGIIIGV
+152 IIVIIIGV
-160 VISAIGF
+160 VISVFGF
-167 CWLKKYR
+167 CWFKRNKR
-174 KTNSKSKESTQK
+174 TSSKSKGGAPK
-186 TTAEDKAL
+186 ATAEAKTSTIEIKDDTNITQSEKPSDIQVKVEDENDK
-194 TTEVKNEKENAS
+194 EDSNNETS
-206 INQPAKAS
+206 
-214 DVQVEEKNE
+214 
-223 EANKENPNDETW
+223 
-235 ATNDINK
+235 ATDDINET
-242 IENAL
+242 ENEL
-247 DEQIATI
+247 DKQIATV
-254 IKGYEI
+254 IKEFEEEF
-260 DIFNEYSNRNSKI
+260 FNDCNDRNSKI

-282 YFNLL
+282 HFNLL

-294 KELCGSENA
+294 KELCGNDNS
-303 DTQQILTKIKELK
+303 DTQQILIEIKELK
-316 TVKTSSESNYNRV
+316 VAKTSSESKNNNI
-329 IAISDIERLIKADE
+329 IAVSKIEHLIKANE

-351 ETNGEFEAKI
+351 ETNGDFEVRF
-361 KQLLDKLCK
+361 KQLLEKLCK
-370 KVKESIDTKSV
+370 KVQDSIDTKSA
-381 DGRHEAQ
+381 DGRYEAQ

-397 NGFDSYFASNTPLK
+397 NGFDRYFASNTTLK
-411 SGLEKIKADIE
+411 SGLEKIKVDID
-422 KSKSSMATSNSVN
+422 KGKSSRTTSNPDN
-435 TDDVTTNHSSNF
+435 TDDATTNHPLDF
-447 ESFLEELHSQL
+447 ERFAKKLHSQL
-458 PEISDNIG
+458 PEISDNINSL
-466 TFDDLVNVIKDLIKN
+466 DDLVEFIKDLIKN
-481 HLNVEKDTSISFEN
+481 HQNAERDITNSSEN
-495 TEEISIANFLKEVG
+495 TEETAISNFLKEVG
-509 MQPTASQEDAIKQIK
+509 MHPTASQEDAIKQIK
-524 DALVKVNELDEI
+524 EAIAKVTKLDNI
-536 CKQYGTNKAKGLVD
+536 CKQYGIDNAEGLLD
-550 AIKEHIYKSIKGQL
+550 AIKKHIYKSIKGQL

-591 IEVGIEKKKLEEEQ
+591 IEVGIEKKKLEEER

-611 LKEACANEGNSESM
+611 LKEAYTNVGNSEST
-625 EDSNMNKMFKAYQD
+625 EDSNMNEMFKAYQD

-646 TEKANVETLQQKV
+646 TEKANVEILQQEV
-659 SSKQEII
+659 SAKQEII
-666 DSNNKTFS
+666 KSNHKTFS
-674 NMLSEMN
+674 NMLSGMN
-681 EVMKKDIHDIQASIA
+681 EVMKKDIDDIQASIA
-696 GSFIRPCDMTL
+696 GPFIRPCDMTL

-867 KDYKVK
+867 KDYNVK

>member
-7 LLILSI
+7 LLILSV
-13 VMGSLAMIAQN
+13 VMGSLTIIAQN
-24 ILDLSGKNPS
+24 VLDLSGKNPS
-34 LKIKEYTIYF
+34 LKIKDTIDIK
-44 KEYNKNN
+44 KEHKNI

-64 TVFAKNGNEAKR
+64 IVFVKNGNEAKCV
-76 AEIKDGRKLLTK
+76 EIKEGGNLLIK
-88 KDSVKKDISDIIKI
+88 MNSVKNEISKTIKI

-109 ITWGQKTWTFKMKG
+109 VTWGKNTWTFKMKD
-123 NEMNSSN
+123 NNMKLSR
-130 NKTNQNVK
+130 NKTGENTK
-138 TNEFQD
+138 TKEVQD
-144 GSNSIWDI
+144 KPNSILYI
-152 IIGIIIGV
+152 IIVIIIGV
-160 VISAIGF
+160 VISVFGF
-167 CWLKKYR
+167 CWFKRNKR
-174 KTNSKSKESTQK
+174 TSSKSKGGAPK
-186 TTAEDKAL
+186 ATAEAKTSTIEIKDDVNITQSAKPSDIQVKVEDENDK
-194 TTEVKNEKENAS
+194 EDSNNETS
-206 INQPAKAS
+206 
-214 DVQVEEKNE
+214 
-223 EANKENPNDETW
+223 
-235 ATNDINK
+235 ATDDINET
-242 IENAL
+242 ENEL
-247 DEQIATI
+247 DKQIATVV
-254 IKGYEI
+254 KGFEEEF
-260 DIFNEYSNRNSKI
+260 FNDCNDRNSKI

-282 YFNLL
+282 HFNLL

-294 KELCGSENA
+294 KELCGNDNS
-303 DTQQILTKIKELK
+303 DTQQILIKIKELK
-316 TVKTSSESNYNRV
+316 VAKTSSESKNNNI
-329 IAISDIERLIKADE
+329 IAVSKIEHLIKANE

-351 ETNGEFEAKI
+351 ETNGDFDVRL
-361 KQLLDKLCK
+361 KQLLEKLCK
-370 KVKESIDTKSV
+370 KVQDSIDTKSA
-381 DGRHEAQ
+381 DGRYEAQ

-397 NGFDSYFASNTPLK
+397 NGFDRYFASNTTLK
-411 SGLEKIKADIE
+411 SGLEKIKVDID
-422 KSKSSMATSNSVN
+422 KGKSSRTTSNPDN
-435 TDDVTTNHSSNF
+435 TDDATTNHPLDF
-447 ESFLEELHSQL
+447 ERFAKKLHSQL
-458 PEISDNIG
+458 PEISDNINSL
-466 TFDDLVNVIKDLIKN
+466 DDLVEFIKDLIKN
-481 HLNVEKDTSISFEN
+481 HQNAERDITNSSEN
-495 TEEISIANFLKEVG
+495 TEETAISNFLKEVG
-509 MQPTASQEDAIKQIK
+509 MHPTASQEDAIKQIK
-524 DALVKVNELDEI
+524 EAIAKVTKLDNI
-536 CKQYGTNKAKGLVD
+536 CKQYGIDNAEGLLD
-550 AIKEHIYKSIKGQL
+550 AIKKHIYKSIKGQL

-591 IEVGIEKKKLEEEQ
+591 IEVGIEKKKLEEER

-611 LKEACANEGNSESM
+611 LKEAYTNVGNSEST
-625 EDSNMNKMFKAYQD
+625 EDSNMNEMFKAYQD

-646 TEKANVETLQQKV
+646 TEKANVETLQQEV
-659 SSKQEII
+659 SAKQEII
-666 DSNNKTFS
+666 KSNHKTFS
-674 NMLSEMN
+674 NMLSGMN
-681 EVMKKDIHDIQASIA
+681 EVMKKDIDDIQASIA
-696 GSFIRPCDMTL
+696 GPFIRPCDMTL

>member
-1 MKRKIT
+1 
-7 LLILSI
+7 
-13 VMGSLAMIAQN
+13 MGSLTIIAQN
-24 ILDLSGKNPS
+24 VLDLSGKNPS
-34 LKIKEYTIYF
+34 LKIKDNTIDIK
-44 KEYNKNN
+44 KEPKNI

-64 TVFAKNGNEAKR
+64 IVFVKNGNEAKR
-76 AEIKDGRKLLTK
+76 VEIKEGGNLLIK
-88 KDSVKKDISDIIKI
+88 KDSVKNDISQIIKI

-109 ITWGQKTWTFKMKG
+109 LTWGKNTWTFKMKD
-123 NEMNSSN
+123 NNMELSR
-130 NKTNQNVK
+130 NKTGENTK
-138 TNEFQD
+138 TKEVQD
-144 GSNSIWDI
+144 KPNSILYI
-152 IIGIIIGV
+152 IIVIIIGV
-160 VISAIGF
+160 VISVFGF
-167 CWLKKYR
+167 CWFKRNKR
-174 KTNSKSKESTQK
+174 TSSKSKGGASK
-186 TTAEDKAL
+186 ATAEAK
-194 TTEVKNEKENAS
+194 TSTKEVKDDAKITQSAKPSDIQVKVEDENDKEDSNNETS
-206 INQPAKAS
+206 
-214 DVQVEEKNE
+214 
-223 EANKENPNDETW
+223 
-235 ATNDINK
+235 ATDDINET
-242 IENAL
+242 ENEL
-247 DEQIATI
+247 DKQIAI
-254 IKGYEI
+254 VIKGFEEEF
-260 DIFNEYSNRNSKI
+260 FNDCNDRNSKI

-282 YFNLL
+282 HFNLL
-287 NDKKHIS
+287 NDKKRIS
-294 KELCGSENA
+294 KELCGNDNS
-303 DTQQILTKIKELK
+303 DTQQILIEIKELK
-316 TVKTSSESNYNRV
+316 VAKTSSESKNNNI
-329 IAISDIERLIKADE
+329 IAVSKIEHLIKANE

-351 ETNGEFEAKI
+351 ETNGDFDVRF
-361 KQLLDKLCK
+361 KQLLEKLCK
-370 KVKESIDTKSV
+370 KVQDSIDTKSA
-381 DGRHEAQ
+381 DGRYEAQ

-397 NGFDSYFASNTPLK
+397 NGFDRYFASNTTLK
-411 SGLEKIKADIE
+411 SGLEKIKVDID
-422 KSKSSMATSNSVN
+422 KGKSSRTTSNPDN
-435 TDDVTTNHSSNF
+435 TDDATTNHPLDF
-447 ESFLEELHSQL
+447 ERFAKKLHSQL
-458 PEISDNIG
+458 PEISDNINSL
-466 TFDDLVNVIKDLIKN
+466 DDLVEFIKDLIKN
-481 HLNVEKDTSISFEN
+481 HQNAERDITNSSEN
-495 TEEISIANFLKEVG
+495 TAETAISNFLKEVG
-509 MQPTASQEDAIKQIK
+509 MHPIASQEDAIKQIK
-524 DALVKVNELDEI
+524 EAIAKVTKLDNI
-536 CKQYGTNKAKGLVD
+536 CKQYGIDNAEGLLD
-550 AIKEHIYKSIKGQL
+550 AIKKHIYKSIKGQL

-591 IEVGIEKKKLEEEQ
+591 IEVGIEKKKLEEER

-611 LKEACANEGNSESM
+611 LKEAYTNVGNSEST
-625 EDSNMNKMFKAYQD
+625 EDSNMNEMFKAYQD

-646 TEKANVETLQQKV
+646 TEKANVETLQQEV
-659 SSKQEII
+659 SAKQEII
-666 DSNNKTFS
+666 KSNHKTFS
-674 NMLSEMN
+674 NMLSGMN
-681 EVMKKDIHDIQASIA
+681 EVLKKDIDDIQASIA
-696 GSFIRPCDMTL
+696 GPFIRPCDMTL

>member
-7 LLILSI
+7 LLILSV
-13 VMGSLAMIAQN
+13 VMGSLTIIAQN
-24 ILDLSGKNPS
+24 VLDLSGKNPS
-34 LKIKEYTIYF
+34 LKIKDTIDIK
-44 KEYNKNN
+44 KEHKNI

-64 TVFAKNGNEAKR
+64 IVFVKNGNEAKR
-76 AEIKDGRKLLTK
+76 VEIKEGGNLLIK
-88 KDSVKKDISDIIKI
+88 MDSVKNDISKTIKI

-109 ITWGQKTWTFKMKG
+109 VTWGKNTWTFKMKD
-123 NEMNSSN
+123 NNMKLNR
-130 NKTNQNVK
+130 NKTGENTK
-138 TNEFQD
+138 TKEVQD
-144 GSNSIWDI
+144 KPNSILYI
-152 IIGIIIGV
+152 IIVIIIGV
-160 VISAIGF
+160 VISVFGF
-167 CWLKKYR
+167 CWFKRNKR
-174 KTNSKSKESTQK
+174 TSSKSKGGAPK
-186 TTAEDKAL
+186 ATAE
-194 TTEVKNEKENAS
+194 
-206 INQPAKAS
+206 AKAS
-214 DVQVEEKNE
+214 TIEIKDDANITQSAKPSDIQVKVEDDNDKEDSNNE
-223 EANKENPNDETW
+223 TS
-235 ATNDINK
+235 ATDDINET
-242 IENAL
+242 ENEL
-247 DEQIATI
+247 DKQIATV
-254 IKGYEI
+254 IKGFEEEF
-260 DIFNEYSNRNSKI
+260 FNDCNDRNSKI

-282 YFNLL
+282 HFNLL

-294 KELCGSENA
+294 KELCGNDNS
-303 DTQQILTKIKELK
+303 DTQQILIEIKELK
-316 TVKTSSESNYNRV
+316 VAKTSSESKNNNI
-329 IAISDIERLIKADE
+329 IAVSKIEHLIKANE

-351 ETNGEFEAKI
+351 ETNGDFDVRF
-361 KQLLDKLCK
+361 KQLLEKLCK
-370 KVKESIDTKSV
+370 KVQDSIDTKSA
-381 DGRHEAQ
+381 DGRYEAQ

-397 NGFDSYFASNTPLK
+397 NGFDRYFASNTTLK
-411 SGLEKIKADIE
+411 SGLEKIKVDID
-422 KSKSSMATSNSVN
+422 KGKSSRTTSNSDN
-435 TDDVTTNHSSNF
+435 TDDATTNHPLDF
-447 ESFLEELHSQL
+447 ERFAKKLHSQL
-458 PEISDNIG
+458 PEISDNINSL
-466 TFDDLVNVIKDLIKN
+466 DDLVEFIKDLIKN
-481 HLNVEKDTSISFEN
+481 HQNAERDITNSSET
-495 TEEISIANFLKEVG
+495 TEETAISNFLKEVG
-509 MQPTASQEDAIKQIK
+509 MHPTASQEDAIKQIK
-524 DALVKVNELDEI
+524 EAIAKVTKLDNI
-536 CKQYGTNKAKGLVD
+536 CKQYGIDNAEGLLD
-550 AIKEHIYKSIKGQL
+550 AIKKHIYKSIKGQL

-591 IEVGIEKKKLEEEQ
+591 IEVGIEKKKLEEER

-611 LKEACANEGNSESM
+611 LKEAYTNVGNSEST
-625 EDSNMNKMFKAYQD
+625 EDSNMNEMFKAYQD

-646 TEKANVETLQQKV
+646 TEKANVETLQQEV
-659 SSKQEII
+659 SAKQEII
-666 DSNNKTFS
+666 KSNHKTFS
-674 NMLSEMN
+674 NMLSGMN
-681 EVMKKDIHDIQASIA
+681 EVMKKDIDNIQASIA
-696 GSFIRPCDMTL
+696 GPFIRPCDMTL

>member
-1 MKRKIT
+1 
-7 LLILSI
+7 
-13 VMGSLAMIAQN
+13 MGSLTIIAQN
-24 ILDLSGKNPS
+24 VLDLSGKNPS
-34 LKIKEYTIYF
+34 LKIKDTIDIK
-44 KEYNKNN
+44 KEHKNI

-64 TVFAKNGNEAKR
+64 IIFVKNGNEAKR
-76 AEIKDGRKLLTK
+76 VEIKEGGNLLIK
-88 KDSVKKDISDIIKI
+88 MDSVKNDISKTIKI

-109 ITWGQKTWTFKMKG
+109 VTWGKNTWTFKMKD
-123 NEMNSSN
+123 NNMKLSR
-130 NKTNQNVK
+130 NKTGENTK
-138 TNEFQD
+138 TKEVQD
-144 GSNSIWDI
+144 KPNSILYTMI
-152 IIGIIIGV
+152 VIIIGV
-160 VISAIGF
+160 VISIFGF
-167 CWLKKYR
+167 CWFKRNKS
-174 KTNSKSKESTQK
+174 TSSKSKGGAPK
-186 TTAEDKAL
+186 ATAEAKTSTIEIKDDANITQSAKPSDIQVKVEDENDK
-194 TTEVKNEKENAS
+194 EDSNNETS
-206 INQPAKAS
+206 
-214 DVQVEEKNE
+214 
-223 EANKENPNDETW
+223 
-235 ATNDINK
+235 ATDDINET
-242 IENAL
+242 ENEL
-247 DEQIATI
+247 DKQIATV
-254 IKGYEI
+254 IKGFEEEF
-260 DIFNEYSNRNSKI
+260 FNDCNDRNSKI

-282 YFNLL
+282 HFNLL
-287 NDKKHIS
+287 NDKKRIS
-294 KELCGSENA
+294 KELCGNDNS
-303 DTQQILTKIKELK
+303 DTQQILIEIKELK
-316 TVKTSSESNYNRV
+316 VAKTSSESNNNIV
-329 IAISDIERLIKADE
+329 AVSKIEHLIKANE

-351 ETNGEFEAKI
+351 ETNGDFDVRF
-361 KQLLDKLCK
+361 KQLLEKLCK
-370 KVKESIDTKSV
+370 KVQDSIDTKSA
-381 DGRHEAQ
+381 DGRYAAQ

-397 NGFDSYFASNTPLK
+397 NGFDRYFASNTTLK
-411 SGLEKIKADIE
+411 SGLEKIKVDID
-422 KSKSSMATSNSVN
+422 KGKSSRTTSNPDN
-435 TDDVTTNHSSNF
+435 TDDATTNHPLDF
-447 ESFLEELHSQL
+447 ERFAKELHSQL
-458 PEISDNIG
+458 PEISDNINSL
-466 TFDDLVNVIKDLIKN
+466 DDLVEFIKDLIKN
-481 HLNVEKDTSISFEN
+481 HQNAERDFTNSSEN
-495 TEEISIANFLKEVG
+495 TEETDISNFLKEVG
-509 MQPTASQEDAIKQIK
+509 MHPTASQEDAIKQIK
-524 DALVKVNELDEI
+524 EAIAKVTKLDNI
-536 CKQYGTNKAKGLVD
+536 CKQYGIDNAEGLLD
-550 AIKEHIYKSIKGQL
+550 AIKKHIYKSIKGQL

-591 IEVGIEKKKLEEEQ
+591 IEVGIEKKKLEDER

-611 LKEACANEGNSESM
+611 LKEAYTKVGNSEST
-625 EDSNMNKMFKAYQD
+625 EDSNMNEMFKAYQD

-646 TEKANVETLQQKV
+646 TEKANVETLQQEV
-659 SSKQEII
+659 SAKQEII
-666 DSNNKTFS
+666 KSNHKTFN
-674 NMLSEMN
+674 NMLSGMN
-681 EVMKKDIHDIQASIA
+681 EVMKKDIDDIQASIA

-732 EAIGNYA
+732 EAIGNYT

-867 KDYKVK
+867 KDYEVK

>member
-7 LLILSI
+7 LLILSV
-13 VMGSLAMIAQN
+13 VMGSLTIIAQN
-24 ILDLSGKNPS
+24 VLDLSGKNPS
-34 LKIKEYTIYF
+34 LKIKDTIDIK
-44 KEYNKNN
+44 KEHKNI

-64 TVFAKNGNEAKR
+64 IVFVKNGNEAKR
-76 AEIKDGRKLLTK
+76 VEIKEGGNLLIK
-88 KDSVKKDISDIIKI
+88 MDSVKNDISKTIKI

-109 ITWGQKTWTFKMKG
+109 VTWGKNTWTFKMKD
-123 NEMNSSN
+123 NNMNLSR
-130 NKTNQNVK
+130 NKTGENTK
-138 TNEFQD
+138 TKEVQD
-144 GSNSIWDI
+144 KPNSILYI
-152 IIGIIIGV
+152 IIVIIIGV
-160 VISAIGF
+160 VISVFGF
-167 CWLKKYR
+167 CWFKRNKR
-174 KTNSKSKESTQK
+174 TSSKSKGGAPK
-186 TTAEDKAL
+186 ATAEAKTSTIEIKDDTNITQSEKPSDIQVKVEDENDK
-194 TTEVKNEKENAS
+194 EDSNNETS
-206 INQPAKAS
+206 
-214 DVQVEEKNE
+214 
-223 EANKENPNDETW
+223 
-235 ATNDINK
+235 ATDDINET
-242 IENAL
+242 ENEL
-247 DEQIATI
+247 DKQIATV
-254 IKGYEI
+254 IKGFEEEF
-260 DIFNEYSNRNSKI
+260 FNDCNDRNSKI

-282 YFNLL
+282 HFNLL

-294 KELCGSENA
+294 KELCGNDNS
-303 DTQQILTKIKELK
+303 DTQQILIEIKELK
-316 TVKTSSESNYNRV
+316 VAKTSSESKNNNI
-329 IAISDIERLIKADE
+329 IAVSKIEHLIKANE

-351 ETNGEFEAKI
+351 ETNGDFEVRF
-361 KQLLDKLCK
+361 KQLLEKLCK
-370 KVKESIDTKSV
+370 KVQDSIDTKSA
-381 DGRHEAQ
+381 DGRYEAQ

-397 NGFDSYFASNTPLK
+397 NGFDRYFASNTTLK
-411 SGLEKIKADIE
+411 SGLEKIKVDID
-422 KSKSSMATSNSVN
+422 KGKSSRTTSNPDN
-435 TDDVTTNHSSNF
+435 TDDATTNHPLDF
-447 ESFLEELHSQL
+447 ERFAKKLHSQL
-458 PEISDNIG
+458 PEISDNINSL
-466 TFDDLVNVIKDLIKN
+466 DDLVEFIKDLIKN
-481 HLNVEKDTSISFEN
+481 HQNAERDITNSSEN
-495 TEEISIANFLKEVG
+495 TEETAISNFLKEVG
-509 MQPTASQEDAIKQIK
+509 MHPTASQEDAIKQIK
-524 DALVKVNELDEI
+524 EAIAKVTKLDNI
-536 CKQYGTNKAKGLVD
+536 CKQYGIDNAEGLLD
-550 AIKEHIYKSIKGQL
+550 AIKKHIYKSIKGQL

-591 IEVGIEKKKLEEEQ
+591 IEVGIEKKKLEEER

-611 LKEACANEGNSESM
+611 LKEAYTNVGNSEST
-625 EDSNMNKMFKAYQD
+625 EDSNMNEMFKAYQD

-646 TEKANVETLQQKV
+646 TEKANVEILQQEV
-659 SSKQEII
+659 SAKQEII
-666 DSNNKTFS
+666 KSNHKTFS
-674 NMLSEMN
+674 NMLSGMN
-681 EVMKKDIHDIQASIA
+681 EVMKKDIDDIQASIA
-696 GSFIRPCDMTL
+696 GPFIRPCDMTL

-867 KDYKVK
+867 KDYNVK

>member
-7 LLILSI
+7 LLILSV
-13 VMGSLAMIAQN
+13 VMGSLTIIAQN
-24 ILDLSGKNPS
+24 VLDLSGKNPS
-34 LKIKEYTIYF
+34 LKIKDTIDIK
-44 KEYNKNN
+44 KEHKNI

-64 TVFAKNGNEAKR
+64 IVFVKNGNEAKR
-76 AEIKDGRKLLTK
+76 VEIKEGGNLLIK
-88 KDSVKKDISDIIKI
+88 MDSVKNDISKTIKI

-109 ITWGQKTWTFKMKG
+109 VTWGKNTWTFKMKD
-123 NEMNSSN
+123 NNMKLNR
-130 NKTNQNVK
+130 NKTGENTK
-138 TNEFQD
+138 TKEVQD
-144 GSNSIWDI
+144 KPNSILYI
-152 IIGIIIGV
+152 IIVIIIGV
-160 VISAIGF
+160 VISVFGF
-167 CWLKKYR
+167 CWFKRNKR
-174 KTNSKSKESTQK
+174 TSSKSKGGAPK
-186 TTAEDKAL
+186 ATAEAKTSTIEIKDDVNITQSAKPSDIQVKVEDENDK
-194 TTEVKNEKENAS
+194 EDSNNETS
-206 INQPAKAS
+206 
-214 DVQVEEKNE
+214 
-223 EANKENPNDETW
+223 
-235 ATNDINK
+235 ATDDINET
-242 IENAL
+242 ENEL
-247 DEQIATI
+247 DKQIATV
-254 IKGYEI
+254 IKGFEEEF
-260 DIFNEYSNRNSKI
+260 FNDCNDRNSKI

-282 YFNLL
+282 HFNLL

-294 KELCGSENA
+294 KELCGNDNS
-303 DTQQILTKIKELK
+303 DTQQILIEIKELK
-316 TVKTSSESNYNRV
+316 VAKTSSESKNNNI
-329 IAISDIERLIKADE
+329 IAVSKIEHLIKANE

-351 ETNGEFEAKI
+351 ETNGDFDVRF
-361 KQLLDKLCK
+361 KQLLEKLCK
-370 KVKESIDTKSV
+370 KIQDSIDTKSA
-381 DGRHEAQ
+381 DGRYEAQ

-397 NGFDSYFASNTPLK
+397 NGFDRYFASNTTLK
-411 SGLEKIKADIE
+411 SGLEKIKVDID
-422 KSKSSMATSNSVN
+422 KGKSSRTTSNPDN
-435 TDDVTTNHSSNF
+435 TDDATTNHPLDF
-447 ESFLEELHSQL
+447 ERFVKKLHSQL
-458 PEISDNIG
+458 PEISDNINSL
-466 TFDDLVNVIKDLIKN
+466 DDLVEFIKDLIKN
-481 HLNVEKDTSISFEN
+481 HQNAERDITNSSEN
-495 TEEISIANFLKEVG
+495 TEETAISNFLKEVG
-509 MQPTASQEDAIKQIK
+509 MHPTASQEDAIKQIK
-524 DALVKVNELDEI
+524 EAIAKVTKLDNI
-536 CKQYGTNKAKGLVD
+536 CKQYGIDNAEGLLD
-550 AIKEHIYKSIKGQL
+550 AIKKHIYKSIKGQL

-681 EVMKKDIHDIQASIA
+681 EVMKKDIHDIQASVA

-718 REAFKKFSMKLQAT
+718 REAFKKFSKNLLT
-732 EAIGNYA
+732 TDAIDNYA
-739 ELYHKVQDI
+739 ELYRKVQDI

-772 PFMTDQAREYGMR
+772 PFMTDQTREYGMR

-801 ANRFGLQLIVP
+801 ANRFGLQLIIP

-825 DCTGENYG
+825 DCTGEKYG

-845 VLEISNSDKQ
+845 VLEISNSNKQ
-855 NYITDLVRVGYK
+855 NYITDLVRIGYK
-867 KDYKVK
+867 KNNEVK

-880 AQ
+880 A

>member
-7 LLILSI
+7 LLILSV
-13 VMGSLAMIAQN
+13 VMGSLTIIAQN
-24 ILDLSGKNPS
+24 VLDLSGKNPS
-34 LKIKEYTIYF
+34 LKIKDTIDIK
-44 KEYNKNN
+44 KEHKNI

-64 TVFAKNGNEAKR
+64 IVFVKNGNEAKHV
-76 AEIKDGRKLLTK
+76 EIKEGGNLLIK
-88 KDSVKKDISDIIKI
+88 MDSVKNDISKTIKI

-109 ITWGQKTWTFKMKG
+109 VTWGKNTWTFKMKDNNMKLG
-123 NEMNSSN
+123 R
-130 NKTNQNVK
+130 NKTGENTK
-138 TNEFQD
+138 TKEVQD
-144 GSNSIWDI
+144 KPNSILYI
-152 IIGIIIGV
+152 IIVIIIGV
-160 VISAIGF
+160 VISVFGF
-167 CWLKKYR
+167 CWFKRNKR
-174 KTNSKSKESTQK
+174 TSSKSKGGAPK
-186 TTAEDKAL
+186 ATAEAKTSTIEIKDDANITQSAKPSDIQVKVEDENDK
-194 TTEVKNEKENAS
+194 EDSNNETS
-206 INQPAKAS
+206 
-214 DVQVEEKNE
+214 
-223 EANKENPNDETW
+223 
-235 ATNDINK
+235 ATDDINET
-242 IENAL
+242 ENEL
-247 DEQIATI
+247 DKQIAI
-254 IKGYEI
+254 VIKGFEEEF
-260 DIFNEYSNRNSKI
+260 FNDCNDRNSKI

-287 NDKKHIS
+287 EDKKRIS
-294 KELCGSENA
+294 KEICGNENS
-303 DTQQILTKIKELK
+303 DTQQILIEIKELK
-316 TVKTSSESNYNRV
+316 VAKTSSESKNNNI
-329 IAISDIERLIKADE
+329 IAVSKIEHLIKANE

-351 ETNGEFEAKI
+351 ETNGDFDVRF
-361 KQLLDKLCK
+361 KQLLEKLCK
-370 KVKESIDTKSV
+370 KVQDSIDTKSA
-381 DGRHEAQ
+381 DGRYEAQ

-397 NGFDSYFASNTPLK
+397 NGFDRYFASNTTLK
-411 SGLEKIKADIE
+411 SGLEKIKVDID
-422 KSKSSMATSNSVN
+422 KGKSSRTTSNPDN
-435 TDDVTTNHSSNF
+435 TDDATTNHPLDF
-447 ESFLEELHSQL
+447 ERFAKKLHSQL
-458 PEISDNIG
+458 PEISDNINSL
-466 TFDDLVNVIKDLIKN
+466 DDLVEFIKDLIKN
-481 HLNVEKDTSISFEN
+481 HQNAERNITNSSEN
-495 TEEISIANFLKEVG
+495 TEETAISNFLKEVG
-509 MQPTASQEDAIKQIK
+509 MHPTASQEDAIKQIK
-524 DALVKVNELDEI
+524 EAIAKVTKLDNI
-536 CKQYGTNKAKGLVD
+536 CKQYGIDNAEGLLD
-550 AIKEHIYKSIKGQL
+550 AIKKHIYKSIKGQL

-591 IEVGIEKKKLEEEQ
+591 IEVGIEKKKLEEER

-611 LKEACANEGNSESM
+611 LKEAYTNVGNSEST
-625 EDSNMNKMFKAYQD
+625 EDSNMNEMFKAYQD

-646 TEKANVETLQQKV
+646 TEKANVETLQQEV
-659 SSKQEII
+659 SAKQEII
-666 DSNNKTFS
+666 KSNHKTFS
-674 NMLSEMN
+674 NMLSGMN
-681 EVMKKDIHDIQASIA
+681 EVMKKDIDDIQASIA
-696 GSFIRPCDMTL
+696 GPFIRPCDMTL